1 MKLEGIVSNI
11 RYRNDESGY
20 SVMTLETT
28 DSDITIVGTMPLFN
42 EGDRIEVEGEF
53 IYHDKYGEQ
62 INVRNVRLKKPSD
75 KESIIK
81 YLASGNIRGV
91 GKKTAQAIY
100 DVFCK
105 DSLDILYNDP
115 DKLLKV
121 EGIGKK
127 KLEDI
132 KISAEETRDSRR
144 SLEFLQGLRISY
156 NLAMKI
162 YNKYGENT
170 IDIVKSNPYKLIEDI
185 KGIGFNM
192 ADALARNMQMESNSA
207 FRISAG
213 LRYVIDFE
221 ADFNGHTS
229 LEISY
234 LINEAAKLLKA
245 DKDLI
250 REQIQDDLLS
260 GKLELV
266 EIEEKSYVYSKG
278 LYKAEKSVA
287 MALAKKIKEAYIF
300 DVEIDEDL
308 GGYSEEQK
316 QAIEAAFENM
326 VLVIT
331 GGPGTGKTTIINA
344 ITSILDKN
352 ELTYALAAPTGRAAK
367 RMQEA
372 TDSEANTIHR
382 LVGIRPDMPIA
393 EYNEENPIEKDYII
407 VDEMSMV
414 DIYLM
419 KSLLDAVGESTA
431 LILVGDSD
439 QLPSV
444 GPGNVLSDV
453 LNSSAKSIR
462 LKKIFRQAGQ
472 SNIIV
477 NAHRINEGKYPVLNQ
492 PDKDFFFINAN
503 GDNFNHVL
511 LDLIKDRLPNFYS
524 FDPVRDI
531 EVLALSRKT
540 NWGVDAIN
548 KSIQDAINKEKI
560 ILKVN
565 DRTFKLHDKVM
576 QVRNNYDLKAI
587 NQASNDDGVYN
598 GDIGI
603 ITEIDT
609 NDESLKVEFDDGKI
623 VKYKKEDIKDLDLS
637 YAITV
642 HKSQGSEFK
651 CVIIPMM
658 QVAPMLLTRN
668 LLYTGVT
675 RAKKLVILLG
685 DKRFIKRMVDN
696 NRSNDRNTNLSY
708 WINEM
713 ESILADWLFIFRWK
727 YLYFLSER
735 IHLQVRSL

>member
-1 MKLEGIVSNI
+1 MKLEGIVTNI

-20 SVMTLETT
+20 SVMTLDTA
-28 DSDITIVGTMPLFN
+28 DSDITIVGTMPFFN
-42 EGDRIEVEGEF
+42 EGDRIEVIGDL

-62 INVRNVRLKKPSD
+62 INVKNVRLKKPSD
-75 KESIIK
+75 RESIIK
-81 YLASGNIRGV
+81 YLASGNIKGI
-91 GKKTAQAIY
+91 GKKTAEAIY
-100 DVFCK
+100 DIFGK
-105 DSLDILYNDP
+105 ESLDILYKNP

-127 KLEDI
+127 KLADI
-132 KISAEETRDSRR
+132 KLSAEETRDSRK
-144 SLEFLQGLRISY
+144 SLEFLQSLRISY
-156 NLAMKI
+156 NLSMKI

-185 KGIGFNM
+185 KGIGFSM
-192 ADALARNMQMESNSA
+192 ADNLARNMQMESNSP

-213 LRYVIDFE
+213 LRYVIDYE

-229 LEISY
+229 LEITY
-234 LINEAAKLLKA
+234 LIDEAARLLKA
-245 DKDLI
+245 DTNLI
-250 REQIQDDLLS
+250 SAQIEADLLS

-266 EIEEKSYVYSKG
+266 EIEEKSYVYSKS

-287 MALAKKIKEAYIF
+287 MAIAKKIRDTYEF
-300 DVEIDEDL
+300 DIEINEDL
-308 GGYSEEQK
+308 RIYSKEQRE
-316 QAIEAAFENM
+316 AIKSAFCNM
-326 VLVIT
+326 LLVIT

-344 ITSILDKN
+344 ITTILEKN
-352 ELTYALAAPTGRAAK
+352 NLSYALAAPTGRAAK

-393 EYNEENPIEKDYII
+393 EYNEENPIDKDYII

-414 DIYLM
+414 DIFLM
-419 KSLLDAVGESTA
+419 KSLLDAIGENTA

-444 GPGNVLSDV
+444 GPGNVLSDI
-453 LNSSAKSIR
+453 LNSNAKSIR

-477 NAHRINEGKYPVLNQ
+477 NAHRINEGNYPILNQ
-492 PDKDFFFINAN
+492 PNKDFFFINTTAN
-503 GDNFNHVL
+503 DFNKML
-511 LDLIKDRLPNFYS
+511 LQLIENRLPNFYKL
-524 FDPVRDI
+524 DPIKDI

-540 NWGVDAIN
+540 AWGVDAIN
-548 KSIQDAINKEKI
+548 KSIQEALNKEKLF
-560 ILKVN
+560 LKIN
-565 DRTFKLHDKVM
+565 DRIFKLHDKVM
-576 QVRNNYDLKAI
+576 QVRNNYDLRAQ
-587 NQASNDDGVYN
+587 NHVTNDDGVYN

-603 ITEIDT
+603 ITDIDT
-609 NDESLKVEFDDGKI
+609 DEESLEVQFDDGKI

-668 LLYTGVT
+668 LFYTGVT
-675 RAKKLVILLG
+675 RAKDLVILLG
-685 DKRFIKRMVDN
+685 DKRYIKKMVDN
-696 NRSNDRNTNLSY
+696 NRANVRNSNLTY

-713 ESILADWLFIFRWK
+713 EFILADWLFIFRRK
-727 YLYFLSER
+727 YLQL
-735 IHLQVRSL
+735 LP

>member
-1 MKLEGIVSNI
+1 MKLEGIVTNI

-20 SVMTLETT
+20 SVMTLETP
-28 DSDITIVGTMPLFN
+28 DSDITIVGTMPFFN
-42 EGDRIEVEGEF
+42 EGDRIEVVGDL

-62 INVRNVRLKKPSD
+62 INVKNVRLKKPSD

-81 YLASGNIRGV
+81 YLASGNIKGV
-91 GKKTAQAIY
+91 GKKTAEAIF
-100 DVFCK
+100 DVFGK
-105 DSLDILYNDP
+105 DSLDILYKNP

-127 KLEDI
+127 KLDDI

-144 SLEFLQGLRISY
+144 SLEFLQSLRISY

-185 KGIGFNM
+185 KGIGFSM
-192 ADALARNMQMESNSA
+192 ADSLARNMQMEANSS

-213 LRYVIDFE
+213 LTYVIDYE

-234 LINEAAKLLKA
+234 LIEQAAKLLKA
-245 DKDLI
+245 DKSLI
-250 REQIQDDLLS
+250 AAQIEVDLLS

-266 EIEEKSYVYSKG
+266 EIEDKSYVYSKA

-287 MALAKKIKEAYIF
+287 MALAKKINEPYIF
-300 DVEIDEDL
+300 DVEINEDL
-308 GGYSEEQK
+308 AGYSKEQK
-316 QAIEAAFENM
+316 QAIEAAFSKM
-326 VLVIT
+326 LLVIT

-344 ITSILDKN
+344 IAKILDKN
-352 ELTYALAAPTGRAAK
+352 ELSYALAAPTGRAAK

-372 TDSEANTIHR
+372 TESEANTIHR
-382 LVGIRPDMPIA
+382 LVGIRPDISIA

-407 VDEMSMV
+407 VDEVSMV

-419 KSLLDAVGESTA
+419 KNLLDAIGESTA

-439 QLPSV
+439 QMPSV
-444 GPGNVLSDV
+444 GPGNVLSDI
-453 LNSSAKSIR
+453 LDSPAESIR
-462 LKKIFRQAGQ
+462 LKKIFRQAGE
-472 SNIIV
+472 SNIVV
-477 NAHRINEGKYPVLNQ
+477 NAHRINEGKYPFLNQ
-492 PDKDFFFINAN
+492 PDKDFFFIGTNAN
-503 GDNFNHVL
+503 NFNKAL
-511 LDLIKDRLPNFYS
+511 IDLIKDRLPSFYK
-524 FDPVRDI
+524 FDPIKDI

-540 NWGVDAIN
+540 SWGVDAIN
-548 KSIQDAINKEKI
+548 KSIQKAINNETLF
-560 ILKVN
+560 LKYN
-565 DRTFKLHDKVM
+565 DHIFKLHDKVM

-587 NQASNDDGVYN
+587 NHTVSDDGVYN
-598 GDIGI
+598 GDIGMI
-603 ITEIDT
+603 IDIDT
-609 NDESLKVEFDDGKI
+609 NEESLEVEFDDGKI

-668 LLYTGVT
+668 LLYTGIT

-685 DKRFIKRMVDN
+685 DKAYIKKMVDN
-696 NRSNDRNTNLSY
+696 NRSNDRNSNLSY
-708 WINEM
+708 WIREM
-713 ESILADWLFIFRWK
+713 ESILADWLFIFR
-727 YLYFLSER
+727 
-735 IHLQVRSL
+735 

>member
-1 MKLEGIVSNI
+1 MKLEGIVTNI

-20 SVMTLETT
+20 SVMTLDTT
-28 DSDITIVGTMPLFN
+28 DSDITIVGTMPFFN
-42 EGDRIEVEGEF
+42 EGDRIEVVGDL

-62 INVRNVRLKKPSD
+62 INVKNVRLKKPSD
-75 KESIIK
+75 RESIIK
-81 YLASGNIRGV
+81 YLASGNIKGI
-91 GKKTAQAIY
+91 GKKTAEAIY
-100 DVFCK
+100 DIFGK
-105 DSLDILYNDP
+105 ESLDILYKNP

-127 KLEDI
+127 KLNDI
-132 KISAEETRDSRR
+132 KLSAEETRDSRK
-144 SLEFLQGLRISY
+144 SLEFLQSLRISY
-156 NLAMKI
+156 NLSMKI

-185 KGIGFNM
+185 KGIGFSM
-192 ADALARNMQMESNSA
+192 ADNLARNMQMEANSP

-213 LRYVIDFE
+213 LRYVIDYE

-229 LEISY
+229 LEITY
-234 LINEAAKLLKA
+234 LIDEAARLLKA
-245 DKDLI
+245 DTNLI
-250 REQIQDDLLS
+250 AAQIEADLLS

-266 EIEEKSYVYSKG
+266 EIEEKSYVYSKS
-278 LYKAEKSVA
+278 LYQAEKSVA
-287 MALAKKIKEAYIF
+287 MAMAKKIKGKYEF
-300 DVEIDEDL
+300 DIEINEDL
-308 GGYSEEQK
+308 RIYSKEQK
-316 QAIEAAFENM
+316 QAIKSAFCNM
-326 VLVIT
+326 LLVIT

-344 ITSILDKN
+344 ITTILDKN
-352 ELTYALAAPTGRAAK
+352 ELSYALAAPTGRAAK

-393 EYNEENPIEKDYII
+393 EYNEENPIDKDYII

-414 DIYLM
+414 DIFLM
-419 KSLLDAVGESTA
+419 KSLLDAIGENTA

-444 GPGNVLSDV
+444 GPGNVLSDI
-453 LNSSAKSIR
+453 LNSNAKSIR

-477 NAHRINEGKYPVLNQ
+477 NAHRINEGNYPILNQ
-492 PDKDFFFINAN
+492 PNKDFFFINTSAN
-503 GDNFNHVL
+503 DFNKTL
-511 LDLIKDRLPNFYS
+511 LQLIENRLPNFYKL
-524 FDPVRDI
+524 DPIKDI

-540 NWGVDAIN
+540 AWGVDAIN
-548 KSIQDAINKEKI
+548 KSIQEALNKEKSF
-560 ILKVN
+560 LKIN
-565 DRTFKLHDKVM
+565 DRIFKLHDKVM
-576 QVRNNYDLKAI
+576 QVRNNYDLRAQ
-587 NQASNDDGVYN
+587 NYVTNDDGVYN

-603 ITEIDT
+603 ITNIDT
-609 NDESLKVEFDDGKI
+609 DEESLEVEFDDGKI

-668 LLYTGVT
+668 LFYTGVT
-675 RAKKLVILLG
+675 RAKNLVVLLG
-685 DKRFIKRMVDN
+685 DKRYVKKMVDN
-696 NRSNDRNTNLSY
+696 NRANVRNSNLTY

-713 ESILADWLFIFRWK
+713 ELILADWLFIFRRK
-727 YLYFLSER
+727 YLQL
-735 IHLQVRSL
+735 LP

>member
-1 MKLEGIVSNI
+1 MKLEGVVTNI

-20 SVMTLETT
+20 SVMTLDTT
-28 DSDITIVGTMPLFN
+28 DSDITIVGTMPFFN
-42 EGDRIEVEGEF
+42 EGDRIEVVGDL

-62 INVRNVRLKKPSD
+62 VNVKNVRLKKPSD
-75 KESIIK
+75 RESIIK
-81 YLASGNIRGV
+81 YLASGNIKGI
-91 GKKTAQAIY
+91 GKKTAEAIY
-100 DVFCK
+100 DIFGK
-105 DSLDILYNDP
+105 ESLDILYKNP

-127 KLEDI
+127 KLNDI
-132 KISAEETRDSRR
+132 KLSAEETRDSRK
-144 SLEFLQGLRISY
+144 SLEFLQSLRISY
-156 NLAMKI
+156 NLSMKI

-185 KGIGFNM
+185 KGIGFSM
-192 ADALARNMQMESNSA
+192 ADNLARNMQMEANSP

-213 LRYVIDFE
+213 LRYVIDYE

-229 LEISY
+229 LEITY
-234 LINEAAKLLKA
+234 LIDEAARLLKA
-245 DKDLI
+245 DTNLI
-250 REQIQDDLLS
+250 AAQIEADLLS

-266 EIEEKSYVYSKG
+266 EIEEKSYVYSKS
-278 LYKAEKSVA
+278 LYQAEKSVA
-287 MALAKKIKEAYIF
+287 MAIAKKIKDKYEF
-300 DVEIDEDL
+300 DIEINEDL
-308 GGYSEEQK
+308 RIYSKEQK
-316 QAIEAAFENM
+316 QAIKSAFCNM
-326 VLVIT
+326 LLVIT

-344 ITSILDKN
+344 ITTILDKN
-352 ELTYALAAPTGRAAK
+352 NLSYALAAPTGRAAK

-393 EYNEENPIEKDYII
+393 EYNEENPIDKDYII

-414 DIYLM
+414 DIFLM
-419 KSLLDAVGESTA
+419 KSLLDAIGENTA

-444 GPGNVLSDV
+444 GPGNVLSDI
-453 LNSSAKSIR
+453 LNSNAKSIR

-477 NAHRINEGKYPVLNQ
+477 NAHRINEGNYPILNQ
-492 PDKDFFFINAN
+492 PNKDFFFINSSAN
-503 GDNFNHVL
+503 DFNKML
-511 LDLIKDRLPNFYS
+511 LQLIENRLPNFYKL
-524 FDPVRDI
+524 DPIKDI

-540 NWGVDAIN
+540 AWGVDAIN
-548 KSIQDAINKEKI
+548 KSIQEALNKEKSF
-560 ILKVN
+560 LKIN
-565 DRTFKLHDKVM
+565 DRNFKLHDKVM
-576 QVRNNYDLKAI
+576 QVRNNYDLRAQ
-587 NQASNDDGVYN
+587 NYVTNDDGVYN

-603 ITEIDT
+603 ITKIDT
-609 NDESLKVEFDDGKI
+609 NEESLEVQFDDGKI

-668 LLYTGVT
+668 LFYTGVT
-675 RAKKLVILLG
+675 RAKNLVVLLG
-685 DKRFIKRMVDN
+685 DKRYVKKMVDN
-696 NRSNDRNTNLSY
+696 NRANVRNSNLTY

-713 ESILADWLFIFRWK
+713 ELILAD
-727 YLYFLSER
+727 
-735 IHLQVRSL
+735 

>member
-1 MKLEGIVSNI
+1 MKLEGIVTNI

-20 SVMTLETT
+20 SVMTLDTT
-28 DSDITIVGTMPLFN
+28 DSDITIVGTMPFFN
-42 EGDRIEVEGEF
+42 EGDRIEVVGDL

-62 INVRNVRLKKPSD
+62 INVKNVRLKKPSD
-75 KESIIK
+75 RESIIK
-81 YLASGNIRGV
+81 YLASGNIKGI
-91 GKKTAQAIY
+91 GKKTAEAIY
-100 DVFCK
+100 NIFGK
-105 DSLDILYNDP
+105 ESLDILYKNP

-127 KLEDI
+127 KLADI
-132 KISAEETRDSRR
+132 KLSAEETRDSRK
-144 SLEFLQGLRISY
+144 SLEFLQSLRISY
-156 NLAMKI
+156 NLSMKI

-185 KGIGFNM
+185 KGIGFSM
-192 ADALARNMQMESNSA
+192 ADNLARNMQMEANSP

-213 LRYVIDFE
+213 LRYVIDYE

-229 LEISY
+229 LEITY
-234 LINEAAKLLKA
+234 LIDEAARLLKA
-245 DKDLI
+245 DTNLI
-250 REQIQDDLLS
+250 SAQIEADLLS

-266 EIEEKSYVYSKG
+266 EIEEKSYVYSKS

-287 MALAKKIKEAYIF
+287 MAIAKKIRDTYEFDIEINEDLRIYSKEQKEAIK
-300 DVEIDEDL
+300 
-308 GGYSEEQK
+308 S
-316 QAIEAAFENM
+316 AFCNM
-326 VLVIT
+326 LLVIT

-344 ITSILDKN
+344 ITTILEKN
-352 ELTYALAAPTGRAAK
+352 NLSYALAAPTGRAAK

-393 EYNEENPIEKDYII
+393 EYNEENPIDKDYII

-414 DIYLM
+414 DIFLM
-419 KSLLDAVGESTA
+419 KSLLDAIGENTA

-444 GPGNVLSDV
+444 GPGNVLSDI
-453 LNSSAKSIR
+453 LNSNAKSIR

-477 NAHRINEGKYPVLNQ
+477 NAHRINEGNYPILNQ
-492 PDKDFFFINAN
+492 PNKDFFFINTSAN
-503 GDNFNHVL
+503 DFNKML
-511 LDLIKDRLPNFYS
+511 LQLIENRLPNFYKL
-524 FDPVRDI
+524 DPIKDI

-540 NWGVDAIN
+540 AWGVDAIN
-548 KSIQDAINKEKI
+548 KSIQEALNKEKLF
-560 ILKVN
+560 LKIN
-565 DRTFKLHDKVM
+565 DRIFKLHDKVM
-576 QVRNNYDLKAI
+576 QVRNNYDLRAQ
-587 NQASNDDGVYN
+587 NHVTNDDGVYN

-603 ITEIDT
+603 ITDIDT
-609 NDESLKVEFDDGKI
+609 DEESLEVQFDDGKI

-668 LLYTGVT
+668 LFYTGVT
-675 RAKKLVILLG
+675 RAKDLVILLG
-685 DKRFIKRMVDN
+685 DKRYIKKMVDN
-696 NRSNDRNTNLSY
+696 NRANVRNSNLTY

-713 ESILADWLFIFRWK
+713 EFILAD
-727 YLYFLSER
+727 
-735 IHLQVRSL
+735 

>member
-1 MKLEGIVSNI
+1 MKLEGIVTNI

-20 SVMTLETT
+20 SVMTLDTT
-28 DSDITIVGTMPLFN
+28 DSDITIVGTMPFFN
-42 EGDRIEVEGEF
+42 EGDRIEVVGDL

-62 INVRNVRLKKPSD
+62 INVKNVRLKKPSD
-75 KESIIK
+75 RESIIK
-81 YLASGNIRGV
+81 YLASGNIKGI
-91 GKKTAQAIY
+91 GKKTAEAIY
-100 DVFCK
+100 DIFGK
-105 DSLDILYNDP
+105 ESLDILYKNP

-127 KLEDI
+127 KLNDI
-132 KISAEETRDSRR
+132 KLSAEETRDSRK
-144 SLEFLQGLRISY
+144 SLEFLQSLRISY
-156 NLAMKI
+156 NLSMKI

-185 KGIGFNM
+185 KGIGFSM
-192 ADALARNMQMESNSA
+192 ADNLARNMQMEANSP

-213 LRYVIDFE
+213 LRYVIDYE

-229 LEISY
+229 LEITY
-234 LINEAAKLLKA
+234 LIDEAARLLKA
-245 DKDLI
+245 DTNLI
-250 REQIQDDLLS
+250 AAQIEADLLS

-266 EIEEKSYVYSKG
+266 EIEEKSYVYSKS
-278 LYKAEKSVA
+278 LYQAEKSVA
-287 MALAKKIKEAYIF
+287 MAIAKKIKGKYEF
-300 DVEIDEDL
+300 DIEINEDL
-308 GGYSEEQK
+308 RIYSKEQK
-316 QAIEAAFENM
+316 QAIKSAFCNM
-326 VLVIT
+326 LLVIT

-344 ITSILDKN
+344 ITTILDKN
-352 ELTYALAAPTGRAAK
+352 ELSYALAAPTGRAAK

-393 EYNEENPIEKDYII
+393 EYNEENPIDKDYII

-414 DIYLM
+414 DIFLM
-419 KSLLDAVGESTA
+419 KSLLDAIGENTA

-444 GPGNVLSDV
+444 GPGNVLSDI
-453 LNSSAKSIR
+453 LNSNAKSIR

-477 NAHRINEGKYPVLNQ
+477 NAHRINEGNYPILNQ
-492 PDKDFFFINAN
+492 PNKDFFFINTSAN
-503 GDNFNHVL
+503 DFNKTL
-511 LDLIKDRLPNFYS
+511 LQLIENRLPNFYKL
-524 FDPVRDI
+524 DPIKDI

-540 NWGVDAIN
+540 AWGVDAIN
-548 KSIQDAINKEKI
+548 KSIQEALNKEKSF
-560 ILKVN
+560 LKIN
-565 DRTFKLHDKVM
+565 DRIFKLHDKVM
-576 QVRNNYDLKAI
+576 QVRNNYDLRAQ
-587 NQASNDDGVYN
+587 NYVTNDDGVYN

-603 ITEIDT
+603 ITKIDT
-609 NDESLKVEFDDGKI
+609 NEESLEVQFDDGKI

-668 LLYTGVT
+668 LFYTGVT
-675 RAKKLVILLG
+675 RAKNLVVLLG
-685 DKRFIKRMVDN
+685 DKRYVKKMVDN
-696 NRSNDRNTNLSY
+696 NRANVRNSNLTY

-713 ESILADWLFIFRWK
+713 ELILAD
-727 YLYFLSER
+727 
-735 IHLQVRSL
+735 

>member
-1 MKLEGIVSNI
+1 MKLEGIVTNI

-20 SVMTLETT
+20 SVMTLDTT
-28 DSDITIVGTMPLFN
+28 DSDITIVGTMPFFN
-42 EGDRIEVEGEF
+42 EGDRIEVVGDL

-62 INVRNVRLKKPSD
+62 INVKNVRLKKPSD
-75 KESIIK
+75 RESIIK
-81 YLASGNIRGV
+81 YLASGNIKGI
-91 GKKTAQAIY
+91 GKKTAEAIY
-100 DVFCK
+100 DIFGK
-105 DSLDILYNDP
+105 ESLDILYKNP

-127 KLEDI
+127 KLADI
-132 KISAEETRDSRR
+132 KLSAEETRDSRK
-144 SLEFLQGLRISY
+144 SLEFLQSLRISY
-156 NLAMKI
+156 NLSMKI

-185 KGIGFNM
+185 KGIGFSM
-192 ADALARNMQMESNSA
+192 ADNLARNMQMESNSP
-207 FRISAG
+207 FRISTG
-213 LRYVIDFE
+213 LRYVIDYE

-229 LEISY
+229 LEITY
-234 LINEAAKLLKA
+234 LIDEASRLLKA
-245 DKDLI
+245 DTNLI
-250 REQIQDDLLS
+250 SAQIEADLLS

-266 EIEEKSYVYSKG
+266 EIEEKSYVYSKS

-287 MALAKKIKEAYIF
+287 MAIAKKIRDNYEFEIEINEDLRIYSKEQKEAIK
-300 DVEIDEDL
+300 
-308 GGYSEEQK
+308 S
-316 QAIEAAFENM
+316 AFCNM
-326 VLVIT
+326 LLVIT

-344 ITSILDKN
+344 ITTILEKN
-352 ELTYALAAPTGRAAK
+352 NLSYALAAPTGRAAK

-393 EYNEENPIEKDYII
+393 EYNEENPIDKDYII

-414 DIYLM
+414 DIFLM
-419 KSLLDAVGESTA
+419 KSLLDAISENTA

-444 GPGNVLSDV
+444 GPGNVLSDI
-453 LNSSAKSIR
+453 LNSNAKSIR

-477 NAHRINEGKYPVLNQ
+477 NAHRINEGNYPILNQ
-492 PDKDFFFINAN
+492 PNKDFFFINTSAN
-503 GDNFNHVL
+503 DFNKML
-511 LDLIKDRLPNFYS
+511 LQLIENRLPNFYKL
-524 FDPVRDI
+524 DPIKDI

-540 NWGVDAIN
+540 AWGVDAIN
-548 KSIQDAINKEKI
+548 KSIQEALNKEKSF
-560 ILKVN
+560 LKIN
-565 DRTFKLHDKVM
+565 DRIFKLHDKVM
-576 QVRNNYDLKAI
+576 QVRNNYDLRAQ
-587 NQASNDDGVYN
+587 NYVTNDDGVYN

-603 ITEIDT
+603 ITKIDT
-609 NDESLKVEFDDGKI
+609 NEESLEVQFDDGKI

-651 CVIIPMM
+651 CVIMPMM

-668 LLYTGVT
+668 LFYTGVT
-675 RAKKLVILLG
+675 RAKDLVILLG
-685 DKRFIKRMVDN
+685 DKRYVKKMVDN
-696 NRSNDRNTNLSY
+696 NRANVRNSNLTY

-713 ESILADWLFIFRWK
+713 ELILADWLFIFRRK
-727 YLYFLSER
+727 YLQL
-735 IHLQVRSL
+735 LP

>member
-1 MKLEGIVSNI
+1 MKFEGIVTNI

-20 SVMTLETT
+20 SVMTLDTT
-28 DSDITIVGTMPLFN
+28 DSYITIVGTMPFFN
-42 EGDRIEVEGEF
+42 EGDRIEVVGDL

-62 INVRNVRLKKPSD
+62 INVKNVRLKKPSD
-75 KESIIK
+75 RESIIK
-81 YLASGNIRGV
+81 YLASGNIKGI
-91 GKKTAQAIY
+91 GKKTAEAIY
-100 DVFCK
+100 DIFGK
-105 DSLDILYNDP
+105 ESLDILYKNP

-127 KLEDI
+127 KLADI
-132 KISAEETRDSRR
+132 KLSAEETRDSRK
-144 SLEFLQGLRISY
+144 SLEFLQSLRISY
-156 NLAMKI
+156 NLSMKI

-185 KGIGFNM
+185 KGIGFSM
-192 ADALARNMQMESNSA
+192 ADNLARNMQMESNSP

-213 LRYVIDFE
+213 LRYVIDYE

-229 LEISY
+229 LEITY
-234 LINEAAKLLKA
+234 LIDEASRLLKA
-245 DKDLI
+245 DTNLI
-250 REQIQDDLLS
+250 SAQIEADLLS

-266 EIEEKSYVYSKG
+266 EIEEKSYVYSKS

-287 MALAKKIKEAYIF
+287 MAIAKKIRDNYEFEIEINEDLRIYSKEQKEAIK
-300 DVEIDEDL
+300 
-308 GGYSEEQK
+308 S
-316 QAIEAAFENM
+316 AFCNM
-326 VLVIT
+326 LLVIT

-344 ITSILDKN
+344 ITTILEKN
-352 ELTYALAAPTGRAAK
+352 NLSYALAAPTGRAAK

-393 EYNEENPIEKDYII
+393 EYNEENPIDKDYII

-414 DIYLM
+414 DIFLM
-419 KSLLDAVGESTA
+419 KSLLDAISENTA

-444 GPGNVLSDV
+444 GPGNVLSDI
-453 LNSSAKSIR
+453 LNSNAKSIR

-477 NAHRINEGKYPVLNQ
+477 NAHRINEGNYPILNQ
-492 PDKDFFFINAN
+492 PNKDFFFINTSAN
-503 GDNFNHVL
+503 DFNKML
-511 LDLIKDRLPNFYS
+511 LQLIENRLPNFYKL
-524 FDPVRDI
+524 DPIKDI

-540 NWGVDAIN
+540 AWGVDAIN
-548 KSIQDAINKEKI
+548 KSIQEALNKEKLFI
-560 ILKVN
+560 KTN
-565 DRTFKLHDKVM
+565 DRIYKLHDKVM
-576 QVRNNYDLKAI
+576 QVRNNYDLRAQ
-587 NQASNDDGVYN
+587 NYVTNDDGVYN

-603 ITEIDT
+603 ITNIDT
-609 NDESLKVEFDDGKI
+609 DEESLEVQFDDGKI

-668 LLYTGVT
+668 LFYTGVT
-675 RAKKLVILLG
+675 RAKGLVILLG
-685 DKRFIKRMVDN
+685 DKRYIKKMVDN
-696 NRSNDRNTNLSY
+696 NRANVRNSNLTY

-713 ESILADWLFIFRWK
+713 EFILAD
-727 YLYFLSER
+727 
-735 IHLQVRSL
+735 

>member
-1 MKLEGIVSNI
+1 MKLEGIVTNI

-20 SVMTLETT
+20 SVMTLETP
-28 DSDITIVGTMPLFN
+28 DSDITIVGTMPFFN
-42 EGDRIEVEGEF
+42 EGDRIEVVGDL

-62 INVRNVRLKKPSD
+62 INVKNVRLKKPSD

-81 YLASGNIRGV
+81 YLASGNIKGV
-91 GKKTAQAIY
+91 GKKTAEAIF
-100 DVFCK
+100 DVFGK
-105 DSLDILYNDP
+105 DSLDILYKNP

-127 KLEDI
+127 KLDDI

-144 SLEFLQGLRISY
+144 SLEFLQSLRISY

-185 KGIGFNM
+185 KGIGFSM
-192 ADALARNMQMESNSA
+192 ADSLARNMQMEANSS

-213 LRYVIDFE
+213 LTYVIDYE

-234 LINEAAKLLKA
+234 LIEQAAKLLKA
-245 DKDLI
+245 DKSLI
-250 REQIQDDLLS
+250 AAQIEVDLLS

-266 EIEEKSYVYSKG
+266 EIEDKSYVYSKA

-287 MALAKKIKEAYIF
+287 MALAKKINEPYIF
-300 DVEIDEDL
+300 DVEINEDL
-308 GGYSEEQK
+308 AGYSKEQK
-316 QAIEAAFENM
+316 QAIEAAFSKM
-326 VLVIT
+326 LLVIT

-344 ITSILDKN
+344 IAKILDKN
-352 ELTYALAAPTGRAAK
+352 ELSYALAAPTGRAAK

-372 TDSEANTIHR
+372 TESEANTIHR
-382 LVGIRPDMPIA
+382 LVGIRPDISIA

-407 VDEMSMV
+407 VDEVSMV

-419 KSLLDAVGESTA
+419 KNLLDAIGESTA

-444 GPGNVLSDV
+444 GPGNVLSDI
-453 LNSSAKSIR
+453 LDSPAESIR
-462 LKKIFRQAGQ
+462 LKKIFRQAGE
-472 SNIIV
+472 SNIVV
-477 NAHRINEGKYPVLNQ
+477 NAHRINEGKYPFLNQ
-492 PDKDFFFINAN
+492 PDKDFFFIGTNAN
-503 GDNFNHVL
+503 NFNKAL
-511 LDLIKDRLPNFYS
+511 IDLIKDRLPSFYK
-524 FDPVRDI
+524 FDPIKDI

-540 NWGVDAIN
+540 SWGVDAIN
-548 KSIQDAINKEKI
+548 KSIQKAINNETLF
-560 ILKVN
+560 LKYN
-565 DRTFKLHDKVM
+565 DHIFKLHDKVM

-587 NQASNDDGVYN
+587 NHTVSDDGVYN
-598 GDIGI
+598 GDIGMI
-603 ITEIDT
+603 IDIDT
-609 NDESLKVEFDDGKI
+609 NEESLEVEFDDGKI

-668 LLYTGVT
+668 LLYTGIT
-675 RAKKLVILLG
+675 RANKLVILLG
-685 DKRFIKRMVDN
+685 DKAYIKKMVDN
-696 NRSNDRNTNLSY
+696 NRSNDRNSNLSY
-708 WINEM
+708 WIREM
-713 ESILADWLFIFRWK
+713 ESILADWLFIFR
-727 YLYFLSER
+727 
-735 IHLQVRSL
+735 

>member
-1 MKLEGIVSNI
+1 MKIEGIVSNI

-20 SVMTLETT
+20 SVMTLVTS
-28 DSDITIVGTMPLFN
+28 DSDITIVGTMPFFN
-42 EGDRIEVEGEF
+42 EGDRIEVIGDL

-62 INVRNVRLKKPSD
+62 LNIKNVRLKKPSD
-75 KESIIK
+75 RESIIK
-81 YLASGNIRGV
+81 YLSSGNIRGI
-91 GKKTAQAIY
+91 GKKTAERIY
-100 DVFCK
+100 NVFGK
-105 DSLDILYNDP
+105 DSLDILYNNP
-115 DKLLKV
+115 EKLIEV

-132 KISAEETRDSRR
+132 KLSAEETKDSRK
-144 SLEFLQGLRISY
+144 SLEYLQGLRISY

-192 ADALARNMQMESNSA
+192 ADSLARNMQMESNSP

-213 LRYVIDFE
+213 LRYVIDYE

-229 LEISY
+229 LEADY
-234 LINEAAKLLKA
+234 LIEEAAKLLKA
-245 DKDLI
+245 DKNLI
-250 REQIQDDLLS
+250 AAQIETDLLS

-287 MALAKKIKEAYIF
+287 INLAKKIKEPYIF
-300 DVEIDEDL
+300 DVSIDEDL
-308 GGYSEEQK
+308 TSYSKEQK
-316 QAIEAAFENM
+316 IAIENAFENM
-326 VLVIT
+326 FLVIT

-344 ITSILDKN
+344 ITKILDKN
-352 ELTYALAAPTGRAAK
+352 DMTYALAAPTGRAAK

-372 TDSEANTIHR
+372 TDSDAITIHR
-382 LVGIRPDMPIA
+382 LIGIRPDLTIA

-407 VDEMSMV
+407 VDEVSMV

-419 KSLLDAVGESTA
+419 KSLLDAIGESTS

-444 GPGNVLSDV
+444 GPGNVLSDI
-453 LNSSAKSIR
+453 LNSPAKSIR
-462 LKKIFRQAGQ
+462 LKKIFRQAGE

-477 NAHRINEGKYPVLNQ
+477 NAHRINEGKYPFLNQ
-492 PDKDFFFINAN
+492 PDKDFFFIDTNSFGFQN
-503 GDNFNHVL
+503 TL
-511 LDLIKDRLPNFYS
+511 LDLIANRLPNFYK
-524 FDPVRDI
+524 FDPI
-531 EVLALSRKT
+531 KEIQVLSLSKKT
-540 NWGVDAIN
+540 QWGVDSIN
-548 KSIQDAINKEKI
+548 KAIQEAINKEKNF
-560 ILKVN
+560 LKVN
-565 DRTFKLHDKVM
+565 DKVFKLYDKVM
-576 QVRNNYDLKAI
+576 QIRNNYDLRAQ
-587 NQASNDDGVYN
+587 NYVANDDGVYN

-603 ITEIDT
+603 VIEIES
-609 NDESLKVEFDDGKI
+609 NEESLKVEFDDGKI
-623 VKYKKEDIKDLDLS
+623 VKYKKEDIRDLDLS

-685 DKRFIKRMVDN
+685 DKRYIKKMVDN
-696 NRSNDRNTNLSY
+696 DKANDRNSNLSY
-708 WINEM
+708 WIREM
-713 ESILADWLFIFRWK
+713 ESILAD
-727 YLYFLSER
+727 
-735 IHLQVRSL
+735 

>member
-1 MKLEGIVSNI
+1 MKLEGIVTNI

-20 SVMTLETT
+20 SVMTLDTT
-28 DSDITIVGTMPLFN
+28 DSDITIVGTMPFFN
-42 EGDRIEVEGEF
+42 EGDRIEVVGDL

-62 INVRNVRLKKPSD
+62 INVKNVRLKKPSD
-75 KESIIK
+75 RESIIK
-81 YLASGNIRGV
+81 YLASGNIKGI
-91 GKKTAQAIY
+91 GKKTAEAIY
-100 DVFCK
+100 DIFGK
-105 DSLDILYNDP
+105 ESLDILYKNP

-127 KLEDI
+127 KLADI
-132 KISAEETRDSRR
+132 KLSAEETRDSRK
-144 SLEFLQGLRISY
+144 SLEFLQSLRISY
-156 NLAMKI
+156 NLSMKI

-185 KGIGFNM
+185 KGIGFSM
-192 ADALARNMQMESNSA
+192 ADNLARNMQMESNSP

-213 LRYVIDFE
+213 LRYVIDYE

-229 LEISY
+229 LEITY
-234 LINEAAKLLKA
+234 LIDEASRLLKA
-245 DKDLI
+245 DTNLI
-250 REQIQDDLLS
+250 SAQIEADLLS

-266 EIEEKSYVYSKG
+266 EIEEKSYVYSKS

-287 MALAKKIKEAYIF
+287 MAIAKKIRDNYEFEIEINEDLRIYSKEQKEAIK
-300 DVEIDEDL
+300 
-308 GGYSEEQK
+308 S
-316 QAIEAAFENM
+316 AFCNM
-326 VLVIT
+326 LLVIT

-344 ITSILDKN
+344 ITTILEKN
-352 ELTYALAAPTGRAAK
+352 NLSYALAAPTGRAAK

-393 EYNEENPIEKDYII
+393 EYNEENPIDKDYII

-414 DIYLM
+414 DIFLM
-419 KSLLDAVGESTA
+419 KSLLDAISENTA

-444 GPGNVLSDV
+444 GPGNVLSDI
-453 LNSSAKSIR
+453 LNSNAKSIR

-477 NAHRINEGKYPVLNQ
+477 NAHRINEGNYPILNQ
-492 PDKDFFFINAN
+492 PNKDFFFINTSAN
-503 GDNFNHVL
+503 DFNKML
-511 LDLIKDRLPNFYS
+511 LQLIENRLPNFYKL
-524 FDPVRDI
+524 DPIKDI

-540 NWGVDAIN
+540 AWGVDAIN
-548 KSIQDAINKEKI
+548 KSIQEALNKEKLF
-560 ILKVN
+560 LKIN
-565 DRTFKLHDKVM
+565 DRIFKLHDKVM
-576 QVRNNYDLKAI
+576 QVRNNYDLRAQ
-587 NQASNDDGVYN
+587 NHVTNDDGVYN

-603 ITEIDT
+603 ITKIDT
-609 NDESLKVEFDDGKI
+609 NEESLEVQFDDGKI

-668 LLYTGVT
+668 LFYTGVT
-675 RAKKLVILLG
+675 RAKNLVVLLG
-685 DKRFIKRMVDN
+685 DKRYVKKMVDN
-696 NRSNDRNTNLSY
+696 NRANVRNSNLTY

-713 ESILADWLFIFRWK
+713 ELILAD
-727 YLYFLSER
+727 
-735 IHLQVRSL
+735 

>member
-1 MKLEGIVSNI
+1 MKLEGIVTNI

-20 SVMTLETT
+20 SVMTLDTT
-28 DSDITIVGTMPLFN
+28 DSDITIVGTMPFFN
-42 EGDRIEVEGEF
+42 EGDRIEVVGDL

-62 INVRNVRLKKPSD
+62 VNVKNVRLKKPSD
-75 KESIIK
+75 RESIIK
-81 YLASGNIRGV
+81 YLASGNIKGI
-91 GKKTAQAIY
+91 GKKTAEAIY
-100 DVFCK
+100 DIFGK
-105 DSLDILYNDP
+105 ESLDILYKNP

-127 KLEDI
+127 KLNDI
-132 KISAEETRDSRR
+132 KLSAEETRDSRK
-144 SLEFLQGLRISY
+144 SLEFLQSLRISY
-156 NLAMKI
+156 NLSMKI

-185 KGIGFNM
+185 KGIGFSM
-192 ADALARNMQMESNSA
+192 ADNLARNMQMEANSP

-213 LRYVIDFE
+213 LRYVIDYE

-229 LEISY
+229 LEITY
-234 LINEAAKLLKA
+234 LIDEAARLLKA
-245 DKDLI
+245 DTNLI
-250 REQIQDDLLS
+250 AAQIEADLLS

-266 EIEEKSYVYSKG
+266 EIEEKSYVYSKS
-278 LYKAEKSVA
+278 LYQAEKSVA
-287 MALAKKIKEAYIF
+287 MAIAKKIKDKYEF
-300 DVEIDEDL
+300 DIEINEDL
-308 GGYSEEQK
+308 RIYSKEQK
-316 QAIEAAFENM
+316 QAIKSAFCNM
-326 VLVIT
+326 LLVIT

-344 ITSILDKN
+344 ITTILDKN
-352 ELTYALAAPTGRAAK
+352 ELSYALAAPTGRAAK

-393 EYNEENPIEKDYII
+393 EYNEENPIDKDYII

-414 DIYLM
+414 DIFLM
-419 KSLLDAVGESTA
+419 KSLLDAIGENTA

-444 GPGNVLSDV
+444 GPGNVLSDI
-453 LNSSAKSIR
+453 LNSNAKSIR

-477 NAHRINEGKYPVLNQ
+477 NAHRINEGNYPILNQ
-492 PDKDFFFINAN
+492 PNKDFFFINTSAN
-503 GDNFNHVL
+503 DFNKTL
-511 LDLIKDRLPNFYS
+511 LQLIENRLPNFYKL
-524 FDPVRDI
+524 DPIKDI

-540 NWGVDAIN
+540 AWGVDAIN
-548 KSIQDAINKEKI
+548 KSIQEALNKEKSF
-560 ILKVN
+560 LKIN
-565 DRTFKLHDKVM
+565 DRIFKLHDKVM
-576 QVRNNYDLKAI
+576 QVRNNYDLRAQ
-587 NQASNDDGVYN
+587 NYVTNDDGVYN

-603 ITEIDT
+603 ITKIDT
-609 NDESLKVEFDDGKI
+609 NEESLEVEFDDGKI

-668 LLYTGVT
+668 LFYTGVT
-675 RAKKLVILLG
+675 RAKNLVVLLG
-685 DKRFIKRMVDN
+685 DKCYVKKMVDN
-696 NRSNDRNTNLSY
+696 NRANVRNSNLTY

-713 ESILADWLFIFRWK
+713 ELILADWLFIFRRK
-727 YLYFLSER
+727 YLQFLP
-735 IHLQVRSL
+735 

>member
-1 MKLEGIVSNI
+1 MKLEGIVTNI

-20 SVMTLETT
+20 SVMTLDTT
-28 DSDITIVGTMPLFN
+28 DSDITIVGTMPFFN
-42 EGDRIEVEGEF
+42 EGDRIEVVGDL

-62 INVRNVRLKKPSD
+62 INVKNVRLKKPSD
-75 KESIIK
+75 RESIIK
-81 YLASGNIRGV
+81 YLASGNIKGI
-91 GKKTAQAIY
+91 GKKTAEAIY
-100 DVFCK
+100 DIFGK
-105 DSLDILYNDP
+105 ESLDILYKNP

-127 KLEDI
+127 KLADI
-132 KISAEETRDSRR
+132 KLSAEETRDSRK
-144 SLEFLQGLRISY
+144 SLEFLQSLRISY
-156 NLAMKI
+156 NLSMKI

-185 KGIGFNM
+185 KGIGFSM
-192 ADALARNMQMESNSA
+192 ADNLARNMQMESNSP

-213 LRYVIDFE
+213 LRYVIDYE

-229 LEISY
+229 LEITY
-234 LINEAAKLLKA
+234 LIDEASSLLKA
-245 DKDLI
+245 DTNLI
-250 REQIQDDLLS
+250 SAQIEADLLS

-266 EIEEKSYVYSKG
+266 EIEEKSYVYSKS

-287 MALAKKIKEAYIF
+287 MAIAKKIKDTYEF
-300 DVEIDEDL
+300 DIEINEDL
-308 GGYSEEQK
+308 RIYSKEQK
-316 QAIEAAFENM
+316 EAIKSAFCNM
-326 VLVIT
+326 LLVIT

-344 ITSILDKN
+344 ITTILEKN
-352 ELTYALAAPTGRAAK
+352 NLSYALAAPTGRAAK

-393 EYNEENPIEKDYII
+393 EYNEENPIDKDYII

-414 DIYLM
+414 DIFLM
-419 KSLLDAVGESTA
+419 KSLLDAISENTA

-444 GPGNVLSDV
+444 GPGNVLSDI
-453 LNSSAKSIR
+453 LNSNAKSIR

-477 NAHRINEGKYPVLNQ
+477 NAHRINEGNYPILNQ
-492 PDKDFFFINAN
+492 PNKDFFFINTSAN
-503 GDNFNHVL
+503 NFNKML
-511 LDLIKDRLPNFYS
+511 LQLIENRLPNFYKL
-524 FDPVRDI
+524 DPIKDI

-540 NWGVDAIN
+540 AWGVDAIN
-548 KSIQDAINKEKI
+548 KSIQEALNKEKLF
-560 ILKVN
+560 LKIN
-565 DRTFKLHDKVM
+565 DRIFKLHDKVM
-576 QVRNNYDLKAI
+576 QVRNNYDLRAQ
-587 NQASNDDGVYN
+587 NHVTNDDGVYN

-603 ITEIDT
+603 ITNIDT
-609 NDESLKVEFDDGKI
+609 DEESLEVQFDDGKI

-668 LLYTGVT
+668 LFYTGVT
-675 RAKKLVILLG
+675 RAEDLVILLG
-685 DKRFIKRMVDN
+685 DKRYIKKMVDN
-696 NRSNDRNTNLSY
+696 NRANVRNSNLTY

-713 ESILADWLFIFRWK
+713 EFILADWLFIFRRK
-727 YLYFLSER
+727 YLQL
-735 IHLQVRSL
+735 LP

>member
-1 MKLEGIVSNI
+1 MKLEGIVTNI

-20 SVMTLETT
+20 SVMTLDTT
-28 DSDITIVGTMPLFN
+28 DSDITIVGTMPFFN
-42 EGDRIEVEGEF
+42 EGDRIEVIGDL

-62 INVRNVRLKKPSD
+62 INVKNVRLKKPSD
-75 KESIIK
+75 RESIIK
-81 YLASGNIRGV
+81 YLASGNIKGI
-91 GKKTAQAIY
+91 GKKTAEAIY
-100 DVFCK
+100 DIFGK
-105 DSLDILYNDP
+105 ESLDILYKNP

-127 KLEDI
+127 KLADI
-132 KISAEETRDSRR
+132 KLSAEETRDSRK
-144 SLEFLQGLRISY
+144 SLEFLQSLRISY
-156 NLAMKI
+156 NLSMKI

-185 KGIGFNM
+185 KGIGFSM
-192 ADALARNMQMESNSA
+192 ADNLARNMQMEANSP

-213 LRYVIDFE
+213 LRYVIDYE

-229 LEISY
+229 LEITY
-234 LINEAAKLLKA
+234 LIDEAARLLKA
-245 DKDLI
+245 DTNLI
-250 REQIQDDLLS
+250 SAQIEADLLS

-266 EIEEKSYVYSKG
+266 EIEEKSYVYSKS

-287 MALAKKIKEAYIF
+287 MAIAKKIKDTYEF
-300 DVEIDEDL
+300 DIEINEDL
-308 GGYSEEQK
+308 RIYSKEQK
-316 QAIEAAFENM
+316 EAIKSAFCNM
-326 VLVIT
+326 LLVIT
-331 GGPGTGKTTIINA
+331 GGPGTGKTTVINA
-344 ITSILDKN
+344 ITTILDKN
-352 ELTYALAAPTGRAAK
+352 ELSYALAAPTGRAAK
-367 RMQEA
+367 RMQAA

-393 EYNEENPIEKDYII
+393 EYNEENPIDKDYII

-414 DIYLM
+414 DIFLM
-419 KSLLDAVGESTA
+419 KSLLDAIGENTA

-444 GPGNVLSDV
+444 GPGNVLSDI
-453 LNSSAKSIR
+453 LNSNAKSIR

-477 NAHRINEGKYPVLNQ
+477 NAHRINEGNYPILNQ
-492 PDKDFFFINAN
+492 PNKDFFFINTSAN
-503 GDNFNHVL
+503 DFNKML
-511 LDLIKDRLPNFYS
+511 LQLIENRLPNFYKL
-524 FDPVRDI
+524 DPIKDI

-540 NWGVDAIN
+540 AWGVDAIN
-548 KSIQDAINKEKI
+548 KSIQEALNKEKLF
-560 ILKVN
+560 LKIN
-565 DRTFKLHDKVM
+565 DRIFKLHDKVM
-576 QVRNNYDLKAI
+576 QVRNNYDLRAQ
-587 NQASNDDGVYN
+587 NHVTNDDGVYN

-603 ITEIDT
+603 ITDIDT
-609 NDESLKVEFDDGKI
+609 DEEILEVQFDDGKI

-668 LLYTGVT
+668 LFYTGVT
-675 RAKKLVILLG
+675 RAKDLVILLG
-685 DKRFIKRMVDN
+685 DKRYIKKMVDN
-696 NRSNDRNTNLSY
+696 NRANVRNSNLTY

-713 ESILADWLFIFRWK
+713 EFILAD
-727 YLYFLSER
+727 
-735 IHLQVRSL
+735 

>member
-1 MKLEGIVSNI
+1 MKLEGIVTNI

-20 SVMTLETT
+20 SVMMLETP
-28 DSDITIVGTMPLFN
+28 DSDITIVGTMPFFN
-42 EGDRIEVEGEF
+42 EGDRIEVVGDL

-62 INVRNVRLKKPSD
+62 INVKNVRLKKPSD

-81 YLASGNIRGV
+81 YLASGNIKGV
-91 GKKTAQAIY
+91 GKKTAEAIF
-100 DVFCK
+100 DVFGK
-105 DSLDILYNDP
+105 DSLDILYKNP

-127 KLEDI
+127 KLDDI

-144 SLEFLQGLRISY
+144 SLEFLQSLRISY

-185 KGIGFNM
+185 KGIGFSM
-192 ADALARNMQMESNSA
+192 ADSLARNMQMEANSS

-213 LRYVIDFE
+213 LTYVIDYE

-234 LINEAAKLLKA
+234 LIEQAAKLLKA
-245 DKDLI
+245 DKSLI
-250 REQIQDDLLS
+250 AAQIEVDLLS

-266 EIEEKSYVYSKG
+266 EIEDKSYVYSKA

-287 MALAKKIKEAYIF
+287 MALAKKINEPYIF
-300 DVEIDEDL
+300 DVEINEDL
-308 GGYSEEQK
+308 AGYSKEQK
-316 QAIEAAFENM
+316 QAIEAAFSKM
-326 VLVIT
+326 LLVIT

-344 ITSILDKN
+344 IAKILDKN
-352 ELTYALAAPTGRAAK
+352 ELSYALAAPTGRATK

-372 TDSEANTIHR
+372 TESEANTIHR
-382 LVGIRPDMPIA
+382 LVGIRPDISIA

-407 VDEMSMV
+407 VDEVSMV

-419 KSLLDAVGESTA
+419 KNLLNAIGESTA

-444 GPGNVLSDV
+444 GPGNVLSDI
-453 LNSSAKSIR
+453 LDSPAESIR
-462 LKKIFRQAGQ
+462 LKKIFRQAGE
-472 SNIIV
+472 SNIVV
-477 NAHRINEGKYPVLNQ
+477 NAHRINEGKYPFLNQ
-492 PDKDFFFINAN
+492 PDKDFFFIGTNAN
-503 GDNFNHVL
+503 NFNKAL
-511 LDLIKDRLPNFYS
+511 IDLIKDRLPSFYK
-524 FDPVRDI
+524 FDPIKDI

-540 NWGVDAIN
+540 SWGVDAIN
-548 KSIQDAINKEKI
+548 KSIQKAINNETLF
-560 ILKVN
+560 LKYN
-565 DRTFKLHDKVM
+565 DHIFKLHDKVM

-587 NQASNDDGVYN
+587 NHTVSDDGVYN
-598 GDIGI
+598 GDIGMI
-603 ITEIDT
+603 IDIDT
-609 NDESLKVEFDDGKI
+609 NEESLEVEFDDGKI

-668 LLYTGVT
+668 LLYTGIT

-685 DKRFIKRMVDN
+685 DKAYIKKMVDN
-696 NRSNDRNTNLSY
+696 NRSNDRNSNLSY
-708 WINEM
+708 WIREM
-713 ESILADWLFIFRWK
+713 ESILAD
-727 YLYFLSER
+727 
-735 IHLQVRSL
+735 

>member
-1 MKLEGIVSNI
+1 MKIEGIVSNI

-20 SVMTLETT
+20 SVMTLVTS
-28 DSDITIVGTMPLFN
+28 DSDITIVGTMPFFN
-42 EGDRIEVEGEF
+42 EGDRIEVIGDL

-62 INVRNVRLKKPSD
+62 LNIKNVRLKKPSD
-75 KESIIK
+75 RESIIK
-81 YLASGNIRGV
+81 YLSSGNIRGI
-91 GKKTAQAIY
+91 GKKTAERIY
-100 DVFCK
+100 NVFGK
-105 DSLDILYNDP
+105 DSLDILYNNP
-115 DKLLKV
+115 EKLIEV

-132 KISAEETRDSRR
+132 KLSAEETKDSRK
-144 SLEFLQGLRISY
+144 SLEYLQGLRISY

-192 ADALARNMQMESNSA
+192 ADSLARNMQMESNSP

-213 LRYVIDFE
+213 LRYVIDYE

-229 LEISY
+229 LEADY
-234 LINEAAKLLKA
+234 LIEEAAKLLKA
-245 DKDLI
+245 DKNLI
-250 REQIQDDLLS
+250 AAQIETDLLS

-266 EIEEKSYVYSKG
+266 EIKEKSYVYSKG

-287 MALAKKIKEAYIF
+287 INLAKKIKEPYIF
-300 DVEIDEDL
+300 DVSIDEDL
-308 GGYSEEQK
+308 TSYSKEQK
-316 QAIEAAFENM
+316 IAIENAFENM
-326 VLVIT
+326 FLVIT

-344 ITSILDKN
+344 ITKILDKN
-352 ELTYALAAPTGRAAK
+352 DMTYALAAPTGRAAK

-372 TDSEANTIHR
+372 TDSDAITIHR
-382 LVGIRPDMPIA
+382 LIGIRPDLTIA

-407 VDEMSMV
+407 VDEVSMV

-419 KSLLDAVGESTA
+419 KSLLDAIGDSTS

-444 GPGNVLSDV
+444 GPGNVLSDI
-453 LNSSAKSIR
+453 LNSPAKSIR
-462 LKKIFRQAGQ
+462 LKKIFRQAGE

-477 NAHRINEGKYPVLNQ
+477 NAHRINEGKYPFLNQ
-492 PDKDFFFINAN
+492 PDKDFFFIDTNSFGFQN
-503 GDNFNHVL
+503 TL
-511 LDLIKDRLPNFYS
+511 LDLIANRLPNFYK
-524 FDPVRDI
+524 FDPIKDI
-531 EVLALSRKT
+531 QVLSLSKKT
-540 NWGVDAIN
+540 QWGVDSIN
-548 KSIQDAINKEKI
+548 KAIQEVINKEKNF
-560 ILKVN
+560 LKVN
-565 DRTFKLHDKVM
+565 DRVFKLYDKVM
-576 QVRNNYDLKAI
+576 QIRNNYDLRAQ
-587 NQASNDDGVYN
+587 NYMANDDGVYN

-603 ITEIDT
+603 IIEIDS
-609 NDESLKVEFDDGKI
+609 NEESLKVEFDDGKI
-623 VKYKKEDIKDLDLS
+623 VKYKKEDIRDLDLS

-685 DKRFIKRMVDN
+685 DKRYIKKMVDN
-696 NRSNDRNTNLSY
+696 DKANDRNSNLSY
-708 WINEM
+708 WIREM
-713 ESILADWLFIFRWK
+713 ESILAD
-727 YLYFLSER
+727 
-735 IHLQVRSL
+735 

>member
-1 MKLEGIVSNI
+1 MKLEGIVTNI

-20 SVMTLETT
+20 SVMTLETP
-28 DSDITIVGTMPLFN
+28 DSDITIVGTMPFFN
-42 EGDRIEVEGEF
+42 EGDRIEVVGDL

-62 INVRNVRLKKPSD
+62 INVKNVRLKKPSD

-81 YLASGNIRGV
+81 YLASGNIKGV
-91 GKKTAQAIY
+91 GKKTAEAIF
-100 DVFCK
+100 DVFGK
-105 DSLDILYNDP
+105 DSLDILYKNP

-127 KLEDI
+127 KLDDI

-144 SLEFLQGLRISY
+144 SLEFLQSLRISY

-185 KGIGFNM
+185 KGIGFSM
-192 ADALARNMQMESNSA
+192 ADSLARNMQMEANSS

-213 LRYVIDFE
+213 LTYVIDYE

-234 LINEAAKLLKA
+234 LIEQAAKLLKA
-245 DKDLI
+245 DKSLI
-250 REQIQDDLLS
+250 AAQIEVDLLS

-266 EIEEKSYVYSKG
+266 EIEDKSYVYSKA

-287 MALAKKIKEAYIF
+287 MALAKKINEPYIF
-300 DVEIDEDL
+300 DVEINEDL
-308 GGYSEEQK
+308 AGYSKEQK
-316 QAIEAAFENM
+316 QAIEAAFSKM
-326 VLVIT
+326 LLVIT

-344 ITSILDKN
+344 IAKILDKN
-352 ELTYALAAPTGRAAK
+352 ELSYALAAPTGRAAK

-372 TDSEANTIHR
+372 TESEANTIHR
-382 LVGIRPDMPIA
+382 LVGIRPDISIA

-407 VDEMSMV
+407 VDEVSMV

-419 KSLLDAVGESTA
+419 KNLLDAIGESTA

-444 GPGNVLSDV
+444 GPGNVLSDI
-453 LNSSAKSIR
+453 LDSPAESIR
-462 LKKIFRQAGQ
+462 LKKIFRQAGE
-472 SNIIV
+472 SNIVV
-477 NAHRINEGKYPVLNQ
+477 NAHRINEGKYPFLNQ
-492 PDKDFFFINAN
+492 PDKDFFFIGTNAN
-503 GDNFNHVL
+503 NFNKAL
-511 LDLIKDRLPNFYS
+511 IDLIKDRLPSFYK
-524 FDPVRDI
+524 FDPIKDI

-540 NWGVDAIN
+540 SWGVDAIN
-548 KSIQDAINKEKI
+548 KSIQKAINNETLF
-560 ILKVN
+560 LKYN
-565 DRTFKLHDKVM
+565 DHIFKLHDKVM

-587 NQASNDDGVYN
+587 NHTVSDDGVYN
-598 GDIGI
+598 GDIGMI
-603 ITEIDT
+603 IDIDT
-609 NDESLKVEFDDGKI
+609 NEESLEVEFDDGKI

-668 LLYTGVT
+668 LLYTGIT

-685 DKRFIKRMVDN
+685 DKAYIKKMVDN
-696 NRSNDRNTNLSY
+696 NRSNDRNSNLSY
-708 WINEM
+708 WIREM
-713 ESILADWLFIFRWK
+713 ESILAD
-727 YLYFLSER
+727 
-735 IHLQVRSL
+735 

>member
-1 MKLEGIVSNI
+1 MKIEGIVSNI

-20 SVMTLETT
+20 SVMTLVTS
-28 DSDITIVGTMPLFN
+28 DSDITIVGTMPFFN
-42 EGDRIEVEGEF
+42 EGDRIEVIGDL

-62 INVRNVRLKKPSD
+62 LNIKNVRLKKPSD
-75 KESIIK
+75 RESIIK
-81 YLASGNIRGV
+81 YLSSGNIRGI
-91 GKKTAQAIY
+91 GKKTAERIHN
-100 DVFCK
+100 VFGK
-105 DSLDILYNDP
+105 DSLDILYNNP
-115 DKLLKV
+115 EKLIEV

-132 KISAEETRDSRR
+132 KLSAEETKDSRK
-144 SLEFLQGLRISY
+144 SLEYLQGLRISY

-192 ADALARNMQMESNSA
+192 ADSLARNMQMESNSP

-213 LRYVIDFE
+213 LRYVIDYE

-229 LEISY
+229 LEADY
-234 LINEAAKLLKA
+234 LIEEAAKLLKA
-245 DKDLI
+245 DKNLI
-250 REQIQDDLLS
+250 AAQIETDLLS

-266 EIEEKSYVYSKG
+266 EIKEKSYVYSKG

-287 MALAKKIKEAYIF
+287 INLAKKIKEPYIF
-300 DVEIDEDL
+300 DVSIDEDL
-308 GGYSEEQK
+308 TSYSKEQK
-316 QAIEAAFENM
+316 IAIENAFENM
-326 VLVIT
+326 FLVIT

-344 ITSILDKN
+344 ITKILDKN
-352 ELTYALAAPTGRAAK
+352 DMTYALAAPTGRAAK

-372 TDSEANTIHR
+372 TDSDAITIHR
-382 LVGIRPDMPIA
+382 LIGIRPDLTIA

-407 VDEMSMV
+407 VDEVSMV

-419 KSLLDAVGESTA
+419 KSLLDAIGESTS

-444 GPGNVLSDV
+444 GPGNVLSDI
-453 LNSSAKSIR
+453 LNSPAKSIR
-462 LKKIFRQAGQ
+462 LKKIFRQAGE

-477 NAHRINEGKYPVLNQ
+477 NAHRINEGKYPFLNQ
-492 PDKDFFFINAN
+492 PDKDFFFIDTNSFGFQN
-503 GDNFNHVL
+503 TL
-511 LDLIKDRLPNFYS
+511 LDLIANRLPNFYK
-524 FDPVRDI
+524 FDPIKDI
-531 EVLALSRKT
+531 QVLSLSKKT
-540 NWGVDAIN
+540 QWGVDSIN
-548 KSIQDAINKEKI
+548 KAIQEVINKEKNF
-560 ILKVN
+560 LKVN
-565 DRTFKLHDKVM
+565 DRVFKLYDKVM
-576 QVRNNYDLKAI
+576 QIRNNYDLRAQ
-587 NQASNDDGVYN
+587 NYMANDDGVYN

-603 ITEIDT
+603 IIEIDS
-609 NDESLKVEFDDGKI
+609 NEESLKVEFDDGKI
-623 VKYKKEDIKDLDLS
+623 VKYKKEDIRDLDLS

-685 DKRFIKRMVDN
+685 DKRYIKKMVDN
-696 NRSNDRNTNLSY
+696 NKANDRNSNLSY
-708 WINEM
+708 WIREM
-713 ESILADWLFIFRWK
+713 ESILAD
-727 YLYFLSER
+727 
-735 IHLQVRSL
+735 

>member
-1 MKLEGIVSNI
+1 MKLEGIVTNI

-20 SVMTLETT
+20 SVMTLDTT
-28 DSDITIVGTMPLFN
+28 DSDITIVGTMPFFN
-42 EGDRIEVEGEF
+42 EGDRIEVVGDL

-62 INVRNVRLKKPSD
+62 VNVKNVRLKKLSD
-75 KESIIK
+75 RESIIK
-81 YLASGNIRGV
+81 YLASGNIKGI
-91 GKKTAQAIY
+91 GKKTAEAIY
-100 DVFCK
+100 DIFGK
-105 DSLDILYNDP
+105 ESLDILYKNP

-127 KLEDI
+127 KLNDI
-132 KISAEETRDSRR
+132 KLSAEETRDSRK
-144 SLEFLQGLRISY
+144 SLEFLQSLRISY
-156 NLAMKI
+156 NLSMKI

-185 KGIGFNM
+185 KGIGFSM
-192 ADALARNMQMESNSA
+192 ADNLARNMQMEANSP

-213 LRYVIDFE
+213 LRYVIDYE

-229 LEISY
+229 LEITY
-234 LINEAAKLLKA
+234 LIDEAARLLKA
-245 DKDLI
+245 DTNLI
-250 REQIQDDLLS
+250 AAQIEADLLS

-266 EIEEKSYVYSKG
+266 EIEEKSYVYSKS
-278 LYKAEKSVA
+278 LYQAEKSVA
-287 MALAKKIKEAYIF
+287 MAIAKKIKDNYEF
-300 DVEIDEDL
+300 DIEINEDL
-308 GGYSEEQK
+308 KIYSKEQK
-316 QAIEAAFENM
+316 QAIKYAFCNM
-326 VLVIT
+326 LLVIT

-344 ITSILDKN
+344 ITTILDKN
-352 ELTYALAAPTGRAAK
+352 ELSYALAAPTGRAAK

-393 EYNEENPIEKDYII
+393 EYNEENPIDKDYII

-414 DIYLM
+414 DIFLM
-419 KSLLDAVGESTA
+419 KSLLDAIGENTA

-444 GPGNVLSDV
+444 GPGNVLSDI
-453 LNSSAKSIR
+453 LNSNAKSIR

-477 NAHRINEGKYPVLNQ
+477 NAHRINEGNYPILNQ
-492 PDKDFFFINAN
+492 PNKDFFFINSSAN
-503 GDNFNHVL
+503 DFNKML
-511 LDLIKDRLPNFYS
+511 LQLIENRLPNFYKL
-524 FDPVRDI
+524 DPIKDI

-540 NWGVDAIN
+540 AWGVDAIN
-548 KSIQDAINKEKI
+548 KSIQEALNKEKSF
-560 ILKVN
+560 LKIN
-565 DRTFKLHDKVM
+565 DRIFKIHDKVM
-576 QVRNNYDLKAI
+576 QVRNNYDLRAQ
-587 NQASNDDGVYN
+587 NYVTNDDGVYN

-603 ITEIDT
+603 ITKIDT
-609 NDESLKVEFDDGKI
+609 NEESLEVQFDDGKI

-668 LLYTGVT
+668 LFYTGVT
-675 RAKKLVILLG
+675 RAKNLVVLLG
-685 DKRFIKRMVDN
+685 DKRYVKKMVDN
-696 NRSNDRNTNLSY
+696 NRANVRNSNLTY

-713 ESILADWLFIFRWK
+713 ELILAD
-727 YLYFLSER
+727 
-735 IHLQVRSL
+735 

>member
-1 MKLEGIVSNI
+1 MKLEGIVTNI

-20 SVMTLETT
+20 SVMTLDTT
-28 DSDITIVGTMPLFN
+28 DSDITIVGTMPFFN
-42 EGDRIEVEGEF
+42 EGDRIEVVGDL

-62 INVRNVRLKKPSD
+62 INVKNVRLKKPSD
-75 KESIIK
+75 RESIIK
-81 YLASGNIRGV
+81 YLASGNIKGI
-91 GKKTAQAIY
+91 GKKTAEAIY
-100 DVFCK
+100 DIFGK
-105 DSLDILYNDP
+105 ESLDILYKNP

-127 KLEDI
+127 KLADI
-132 KISAEETRDSRR
+132 KLSAEETRDSRK
-144 SLEFLQGLRISY
+144 SLEFLQSLRISY
-156 NLAMKI
+156 NLSMKI

-185 KGIGFNM
+185 KGIGFSM
-192 ADALARNMQMESNSA
+192 ADNLARNMQMESNSP

-213 LRYVIDFE
+213 LRYVIDYE

-229 LEISY
+229 LEITY
-234 LINEAAKLLKA
+234 LIDEASRLLKA
-245 DKDLI
+245 DTNLI
-250 REQIQDDLLS
+250 SAQIEADLLS

-266 EIEEKSYVYSKG
+266 EIEEKSYVYSKS

-287 MALAKKIKEAYIF
+287 MAIAKKIRDNYEFEIEINEDLRIYSKEQKEAIK
-300 DVEIDEDL
+300 
-308 GGYSEEQK
+308 S
-316 QAIEAAFENM
+316 AFCNM
-326 VLVIT
+326 LLVIT

-344 ITSILDKN
+344 ITTILEKN
-352 ELTYALAAPTGRAAK
+352 NLSYALAAPTGRAAK

-393 EYNEENPIEKDYII
+393 EYNEENPIDKDYII

-414 DIYLM
+414 DIFLM
-419 KSLLDAVGESTA
+419 KSLLDAVSENTA

-444 GPGNVLSDV
+444 GPGNVLSDI
-453 LNSSAKSIR
+453 LNSNAKSIR

-477 NAHRINEGKYPVLNQ
+477 NAHRINEGNYPILNQ
-492 PDKDFFFINAN
+492 PNKDFFFINTSAN
-503 GDNFNHVL
+503 DFNKML
-511 LDLIKDRLPNFYS
+511 LQLIENRLPNFYKL
-524 FDPVRDI
+524 DPIKDI

-540 NWGVDAIN
+540 AWGVDAIN
-548 KSIQDAINKEKI
+548 KSVQEALNKEKLF
-560 ILKVN
+560 LKIN
-565 DRTFKLHDKVM
+565 DRIFKLHDKVM
-576 QVRNNYDLKAI
+576 QVRNNYDLRAQ
-587 NQASNDDGVYN
+587 NHVTNDDGVYN

-603 ITEIDT
+603 ITNIDT
-609 NDESLKVEFDDGKI
+609 DEESLEVQFDDGKI

-668 LLYTGVT
+668 LFYTGVT
-675 RAKKLVILLG
+675 RAKDLVILLG
-685 DKRFIKRMVDN
+685 DKRYIKKMVDN
-696 NRSNDRNTNLSY
+696 NRANVRNSNLTY

-713 ESILADWLFIFRWK
+713 EFILADWLFIFRRK
-727 YLYFLSER
+727 YLQL
-735 IHLQVRSL
+735 LP

>member
-1 MKLEGIVSNI
+1 MKLEGIVTNI

-20 SVMTLETT
+20 SVMTLDTT
-28 DSDITIVGTMPLFN
+28 DSDITIVGTMPFFN
-42 EGDRIEVEGEF
+42 EGDRIEVVGDL

-62 INVRNVRLKKPSD
+62 VNVKNVRLKKPSD
-75 KESIIK
+75 RESIIK
-81 YLASGNIRGV
+81 YLASGNIKGI
-91 GKKTAQAIY
+91 GKKTAEAIY
-100 DVFCK
+100 DIFGK
-105 DSLDILYNDP
+105 ESLDILYKNP

-127 KLEDI
+127 KLNDI
-132 KISAEETRDSRR
+132 KLSAEETRDSRK
-144 SLEFLQGLRISY
+144 SLEFLQSLRISY
-156 NLAMKI
+156 NLSMKI

-185 KGIGFNM
+185 KGIGFSM
-192 ADALARNMQMESNSA
+192 ADNLARNMQMEANSP

-213 LRYVIDFE
+213 LRYVIDYE

-229 LEISY
+229 LEITY
-234 LINEAAKLLKA
+234 LIDEAARLLKA
-245 DKDLI
+245 DTNLI
-250 REQIQDDLLS
+250 AAQIEADLLS

-266 EIEEKSYVYSKG
+266 EIEEKSYVYSKS
-278 LYKAEKSVA
+278 LYQAEKSVA
-287 MALAKKIKEAYIF
+287 MAIAKKIKDKYEF
-300 DVEIDEDL
+300 DIEINEDL
-308 GGYSEEQK
+308 RIYSKEQK
-316 QAIEAAFENM
+316 QAIKSAFCNM
-326 VLVIT
+326 LLVIT

-344 ITSILDKN
+344 ITTILDKN
-352 ELTYALAAPTGRAAK
+352 ELSYALAAPTGRAAK

-393 EYNEENPIEKDYII
+393 EYNEENPIDKDYII

-414 DIYLM
+414 DIFLM
-419 KSLLDAVGESTA
+419 KSLLDAIGENTA

-444 GPGNVLSDV
+444 GPGNVLSDI
-453 LNSSAKSIR
+453 LNSNAKSIR

-477 NAHRINEGKYPVLNQ
+477 NAHRINEGNYPILNQ
-492 PDKDFFFINAN
+492 PNKDFFFINTSAN
-503 GDNFNHVL
+503 DFNKTL
-511 LDLIKDRLPNFYS
+511 LQLIENRLPNFYKL
-524 FDPVRDI
+524 DPIKDI

-540 NWGVDAIN
+540 AWGVDAIN
-548 KSIQDAINKEKI
+548 KSIQEALNKEKSF
-560 ILKVN
+560 LKIN
-565 DRTFKLHDKVM
+565 DRIFKLHDKVM
-576 QVRNNYDLKAI
+576 QVRNNYDLRAQ
-587 NQASNDDGVYN
+587 NYVTNDDGVYN

-603 ITEIDT
+603 ITKIDT
-609 NDESLKVEFDDGKI
+609 NEESLEVQFDDGKI

-668 LLYTGVT
+668 LFYTGVT
-675 RAKKLVILLG
+675 RAKNLVVLLG
-685 DKRFIKRMVDN
+685 DKRYVKKMVDN
-696 NRSNDRNTNLSY
+696 NRANVRNSNLTY

-713 ESILADWLFIFRWK
+713 ELILAD
-727 YLYFLSER
+727 
-735 IHLQVRSL
+735 

>member
-1 MKLEGIVSNI
+1 MKLEGIVTNI

-20 SVMTLETT
+20 SVMTLDTT
-28 DSDITIVGTMPLFN
+28 DSDITIVGTMPFFN
-42 EGDRIEVEGEF
+42 EGDRIEVVGDL

-62 INVRNVRLKKPSD
+62 VNVKNVRLKKPSD
-75 KESIIK
+75 RESIIK
-81 YLASGNIRGV
+81 YLASGNIKGI
-91 GKKTAQAIY
+91 GKKTAEAIY
-100 DVFCK
+100 DIFGK
-105 DSLDILYNDP
+105 ESLDILYKNP

-127 KLEDI
+127 KLNDI
-132 KISAEETRDSRR
+132 KLSAEETRDSRK
-144 SLEFLQGLRISY
+144 SLEFLQSLRISY
-156 NLAMKI
+156 NLSMKI

-185 KGIGFNM
+185 KGIGFSM
-192 ADALARNMQMESNSA
+192 ADNLARNMQMEANSP

-213 LRYVIDFE
+213 LRYVIDYE

-229 LEISY
+229 LEITY
-234 LINEAAKLLKA
+234 LIDEAARLLKA
-245 DKDLI
+245 DTNLI
-250 REQIQDDLLS
+250 AAQIEADLLS

-266 EIEEKSYVYSKG
+266 EIEEKSYVYSKS
-278 LYKAEKSVA
+278 LYQAEKSVA
-287 MALAKKIKEAYIF
+287 MAIAKKIKGKYEF
-300 DVEIDEDL
+300 DIEINEDL
-308 GGYSEEQK
+308 RIYSKEQK
-316 QAIEAAFENM
+316 QAIKSAFCNM
-326 VLVIT
+326 LLVIT

-344 ITSILDKN
+344 ITTILDKN
-352 ELTYALAAPTGRAAK
+352 ELSYALAAPTGRAAK

-393 EYNEENPIEKDYII
+393 EYNEENPIDKDYII

-414 DIYLM
+414 DIFLM
-419 KSLLDAVGESTA
+419 KSLLDAIGENTA

-444 GPGNVLSDV
+444 GPGNVLSDI
-453 LNSSAKSIR
+453 LNSNAKSIR

-477 NAHRINEGKYPVLNQ
+477 NAHRINEGNYPILNQ
-492 PDKDFFFINAN
+492 PNKDFFFINSSAN
-503 GDNFNHVL
+503 DFNKTL
-511 LDLIKDRLPNFYS
+511 LQLIENRLPNFYKL
-524 FDPVRDI
+524 DPIKDI

-540 NWGVDAIN
+540 AWGVDAIN
-548 KSIQDAINKEKI
+548 KSIQEALNKEKSF
-560 ILKVN
+560 LKIN
-565 DRTFKLHDKVM
+565 DRIFKLHDKVM
-576 QVRNNYDLKAI
+576 QVRNNYDLRAQ
-587 NQASNDDGVYN
+587 NYVTNDDGVYN

-603 ITEIDT
+603 ITNIDT
-609 NDESLKVEFDDGKI
+609 DEESLEVQFDDGKI

-658 QVAPMLLTRN
+658 QVAPMLLNRN
-668 LLYTGVT
+668 LFYTGVT
-675 RAKKLVILLG
+675 RAKNLVVLLG
-685 DKRFIKRMVDN
+685 DKRYVKKMVDN
-696 NRSNDRNTNLSY
+696 NRANVRNSNLTY

-713 ESILADWLFIFRWK
+713 ELILAD
-727 YLYFLSER
+727 
-735 IHLQVRSL
+735 

>member
-1 MKLEGIVSNI
+1 MKLEGIVTNI

-20 SVMTLETT
+20 SVMTLDTT
-28 DSDITIVGTMPLFN
+28 DSDITIVGTMPFFN
-42 EGDRIEVEGEF
+42 EGDRIEVVGDL

-62 INVRNVRLKKPSD
+62 VNVKNVRLKKPSD
-75 KESIIK
+75 RESIIK
-81 YLASGNIRGV
+81 YLASGNIKGI
-91 GKKTAQAIY
+91 GKKTAEAIY
-100 DVFCK
+100 DIFGK
-105 DSLDILYNDP
+105 ESLDILYKNP

-127 KLEDI
+127 KLNDI
-132 KISAEETRDSRR
+132 KLSAEETRDSRK
-144 SLEFLQGLRISY
+144 SLEFLQSLRISY
-156 NLAMKI
+156 NLSMKI

-185 KGIGFNM
+185 KGIGFSM
-192 ADALARNMQMESNSA
+192 ADNLARNMQMEANSP

-213 LRYVIDFE
+213 LRYVIDYE

-229 LEISY
+229 LEITY
-234 LINEAAKLLKA
+234 LIDEAARLLKA
-245 DKDLI
+245 DTNLI
-250 REQIQDDLLS
+250 AAQIEADLLS

-266 EIEEKSYVYSKG
+266 EIEEKSYVYSKS
-278 LYKAEKSVA
+278 LYQAEKSVA
-287 MALAKKIKEAYIF
+287 MAIAKKIKDNYEF
-300 DVEIDEDL
+300 DIEINEDL
-308 GGYSEEQK
+308 KIYSKEQK
-316 QAIEAAFENM
+316 QAIKSAFCNM
-326 VLVIT
+326 LLVIT

-344 ITSILDKN
+344 ITTILDKN
-352 ELTYALAAPTGRAAK
+352 ELSYALAAPTGRAAK

-393 EYNEENPIEKDYII
+393 EYNEENPIYKDYII

-414 DIYLM
+414 DIFLM
-419 KSLLDAVGESTA
+419 KSLLDAIGENTA

-444 GPGNVLSDV
+444 GPGNVLSDI
-453 LNSSAKSIR
+453 LNSNAKSIR

-477 NAHRINEGKYPVLNQ
+477 NAHRINEGNYPILNQ
-492 PDKDFFFINAN
+492 PNKDFFFINSSAN
-503 GDNFNHVL
+503 DFNKML
-511 LDLIKDRLPNFYS
+511 LQLIENRLPNFYKL
-524 FDPVRDI
+524 DPIKDI

-540 NWGVDAIN
+540 AWGVDAIN
-548 KSIQDAINKEKI
+548 KSIQEALNKEKSF
-560 ILKVN
+560 LKIN
-565 DRTFKLHDKVM
+565 DRIFKLHDKVM
-576 QVRNNYDLKAI
+576 QVRNNYDLRAQ
-587 NQASNDDGVYN
+587 NYVTNDDGVYN

-603 ITEIDT
+603 ITKIDT
-609 NDESLKVEFDDGKI
+609 NEESLEVQFDDGKI

-668 LLYTGVT
+668 LFYTGVT
-675 RAKKLVILLG
+675 RAKNLVVLLG
-685 DKRFIKRMVDN
+685 DKRYVKKMVDN
-696 NRSNDRNTNLSY
+696 NRANVRNSNLTY

-713 ESILADWLFIFRWK
+713 ELILAD
-727 YLYFLSER
+727 
-735 IHLQVRSL
+735 

>member
-1 MKLEGIVSNI
+1 MKLEGIVTNI

-20 SVMTLETT
+20 SVMTLDTT
-28 DSDITIVGTMPLFN
+28 DSDITIVGTMPFFN
-42 EGDRIEVEGEF
+42 EGDRIEVVGDL

-62 INVRNVRLKKPSD
+62 INVKNVRLKKPSD
-75 KESIIK
+75 RESIIK
-81 YLASGNIRGV
+81 YLASGNIKGI
-91 GKKTAQAIY
+91 GKKTAEAIY
-100 DVFCK
+100 DIFGK
-105 DSLDILYNDP
+105 ESLDILYKNP

-127 KLEDI
+127 KLADI
-132 KISAEETRDSRR
+132 KLSAEETRDSRK
-144 SLEFLQGLRISY
+144 SLEFLQSLRISY
-156 NLAMKI
+156 NLSMKI

-185 KGIGFNM
+185 KGIGFSM
-192 ADALARNMQMESNSA
+192 ADNLARNMQMESNSP

-213 LRYVIDFE
+213 LRYVIDYE

-229 LEISY
+229 LEITY
-234 LINEAAKLLKA
+234 LIDEASRLLKA
-245 DKDLI
+245 DTNLI
-250 REQIQDDLLS
+250 SAQIEADLLS

-266 EIEEKSYVYSKG
+266 EIEEKSYVYSKS

-287 MALAKKIKEAYIF
+287 MAIAKKIRDNYEFEIEINEDLRIYSKEQKEAIK
-300 DVEIDEDL
+300 
-308 GGYSEEQK
+308 S
-316 QAIEAAFENM
+316 AFCNM
-326 VLVIT
+326 LLVIT

-344 ITSILDKN
+344 ITTILEKN
-352 ELTYALAAPTGRAAK
+352 NLSYALAAPTGRAAK

-393 EYNEENPIEKDYII
+393 EYNEENPIDKDYII

-414 DIYLM
+414 DIFLM
-419 KSLLDAVGESTA
+419 KSLLDAISENTA

-444 GPGNVLSDV
+444 GPGNVLSDI
-453 LNSSAKSIR
+453 LNSNAKSIR

-477 NAHRINEGKYPVLNQ
+477 NAHRINEGNYPILNQ
-492 PDKDFFFINAN
+492 PNKDFFFINTSAN
-503 GDNFNHVL
+503 DFNKML
-511 LDLIKDRLPNFYS
+511 LQLIENRLPNFYKL
-524 FDPVRDI
+524 DPIKDI

-540 NWGVDAIN
+540 AWGVDAIN
-548 KSIQDAINKEKI
+548 KSIQEALNKEKLF
-560 ILKVN
+560 LKIN
-565 DRTFKLHDKVM
+565 DRFFKLHDKVM
-576 QVRNNYDLKAI
+576 QVRNNYDLRAQ
-587 NQASNDDGVYN
+587 NHVTNDDGVYN

-603 ITEIDT
+603 ITNIDT
-609 NDESLKVEFDDGKI
+609 DEESLEVQFDDGKI

-668 LLYTGVT
+668 LFYTGVT
-675 RAKKLVILLG
+675 RAKGLVILLG
-685 DKRFIKRMVDN
+685 DKRYIKKMVDN
-696 NRSNDRNTNLSY
+696 NRANVRNSNLTY

-713 ESILADWLFIFRWK
+713 ELILADWLFIFRRK
-727 YLYFLSER
+727 YLQLLS
-735 IHLQVRSL
+735 

>member
-1 MKLEGIVSNI
+1 MKLEGIVTNI

-20 SVMTLETT
+20 SVMTLDTT
-28 DSDITIVGTMPLFN
+28 DSDITIVGTMPFFN
-42 EGDRIEVEGEF
+42 EGDRIEVVGDL

-62 INVRNVRLKKPSD
+62 VNVKNVRLKKPSD
-75 KESIIK
+75 RESIIK
-81 YLASGNIRGV
+81 YLASGNITGI
-91 GKKTAQAIY
+91 GKKTAEAIY
-100 DVFCK
+100 DIFGK
-105 DSLDILYNDP
+105 ESLDILYKNP

-127 KLEDI
+127 KLNDI
-132 KISAEETRDSRR
+132 KLSAEETRDSRK
-144 SLEFLQGLRISY
+144 SLEFLQSLRISY
-156 NLAMKI
+156 NLSMKI

-185 KGIGFNM
+185 KGIGFSM
-192 ADALARNMQMESNSA
+192 ADNLARNMQMEANSP

-213 LRYVIDFE
+213 LRYVIDYE

-229 LEISY
+229 LEITY
-234 LINEAAKLLKA
+234 LIDEAARLLKA
-245 DKDLI
+245 DTNLI
-250 REQIQDDLLS
+250 AAQIEADLLS

-266 EIEEKSYVYSKG
+266 EIEEKSYVYSKS
-278 LYKAEKSVA
+278 LYQAEKSVA
-287 MALAKKIKEAYIF
+287 MAIAKKIKDKYEF
-300 DVEIDEDL
+300 DIEINEDL
-308 GGYSEEQK
+308 RIYSKEQK
-316 QAIEAAFENM
+316 QAIKSAFCNM
-326 VLVIT
+326 LLVIT

-344 ITSILDKN
+344 ITTILDKN
-352 ELTYALAAPTGRAAK
+352 ELSYALAAPTGRAAK

-393 EYNEENPIEKDYII
+393 EYNEENPIDKDYII

-414 DIYLM
+414 DIFLM
-419 KSLLDAVGESTA
+419 KSLLDAIGENAA

-444 GPGNVLSDV
+444 GPGNVLSDI
-453 LNSSAKSIR
+453 LNSNAKSIR

-477 NAHRINEGKYPVLNQ
+477 NAHRINEGNYPILNQ
-492 PDKDFFFINAN
+492 PNKDFFFINTSAN
-503 GDNFNHVL
+503 DFNKTL
-511 LDLIKDRLPNFYS
+511 LQLIENRLPNFYKL
-524 FDPVRDI
+524 DPIKDI

-540 NWGVDAIN
+540 AWGVDAIN
-548 KSIQDAINKEKI
+548 KSIQEALNKEKSF
-560 ILKVN
+560 LKIN
-565 DRTFKLHDKVM
+565 DRIFKLHDKVM
-576 QVRNNYDLKAI
+576 QVRNNYDLRAQ
-587 NQASNDDGVYN
+587 NYVTNDDGVYN

-603 ITEIDT
+603 ITKIDT
-609 NDESLKVEFDDGKI
+609 NEESLEVQFDDGKI

-668 LLYTGVT
+668 LFYTGVT
-675 RAKKLVILLG
+675 RAKNLVILLG
-685 DKRFIKRMVDN
+685 DKRYVKKMVDN
-696 NRSNDRNTNLSY
+696 NRANVRNSNLTY

-713 ESILADWLFIFRWK
+713 ELILADWLFIFRRK
-727 YLYFLSER
+727 YLQL
-735 IHLQVRSL
+735 LP

>member
-1 MKLEGIVSNI
+1 MKIEGIVSNI

-20 SVMTLETT
+20 SVMTLVTS
-28 DSDITIVGTMPLFN
+28 DSDITIVGTMPFFN
-42 EGDRIEVEGEF
+42 EGDRIEVIGDL

-62 INVRNVRLKKPSD
+62 LNIKNVRLKKPSD
-75 KESIIK
+75 RESIIK
-81 YLASGNIRGV
+81 YLSSGNIRGI
-91 GKKTAQAIY
+91 GKKTAERIY
-100 DVFCK
+100 NVFGK
-105 DSLDILYNDP
+105 DSLDILYNNP
-115 DKLLKV
+115 EKLIEV

-132 KISAEETRDSRR
+132 KLSAEETKDSRK
-144 SLEFLQGLRISY
+144 SLEYLQGLRISY

-192 ADALARNMQMESNSA
+192 ADSLARNMQMESNSP

-213 LRYVIDFE
+213 LRYVIDYE

-229 LEISY
+229 LEADY
-234 LINEAAKLLKA
+234 LIEEAAKLLKA
-245 DKDLI
+245 DKNLI
-250 REQIQDDLLS
+250 AAQIETDLLS

-266 EIEEKSYVYSKG
+266 EIKEKSYVYSKG

-287 MALAKKIKEAYIF
+287 INLAKKIKEPYIF
-300 DVEIDEDL
+300 DVSIDEDL
-308 GGYSEEQK
+308 TSYSKEQK
-316 QAIEAAFENM
+316 IAIENAFENM
-326 VLVIT
+326 FLVIT

-344 ITSILDKN
+344 ITKILDKN
-352 ELTYALAAPTGRAAK
+352 DMTYALAAPTGRAAK

-372 TDSEANTIHR
+372 TDSDAITIHR
-382 LVGIRPDMPIA
+382 LIGIRPDLTIA

-407 VDEMSMV
+407 VDEVSMV

-419 KSLLDAVGESTA
+419 KSLLDAIGESTS

-444 GPGNVLSDV
+444 GPGNVLSDI
-453 LNSSAKSIR
+453 LNSPAKSIR
-462 LKKIFRQAGQ
+462 LKKIFRQAGE

-477 NAHRINEGKYPVLNQ
+477 NAHRINEGKYPFLNQ
-492 PDKDFFFINAN
+492 PDKDFFFIDTNSFGFQN
-503 GDNFNHVL
+503 TL
-511 LDLIKDRLPNFYS
+511 LDLIANRLPNFYK
-524 FDPVRDI
+524 FDPIKDI
-531 EVLALSRKT
+531 QVLSLSKKT
-540 NWGVDAIN
+540 QWGVDSIN
-548 KSIQDAINKEKI
+548 KAIQEAINKEKNF
-560 ILKVN
+560 LKVN
-565 DRTFKLHDKVM
+565 DKVFKLYDKVM
-576 QVRNNYDLKAI
+576 QIRNNYDLRAQ
-587 NQASNDDGVYN
+587 NYMANDDGVYN

-603 ITEIDT
+603 VIEIDS
-609 NDESLKVEFDDGKI
+609 NEESLKVEFDDGKI
-623 VKYKKEDIKDLDLS
+623 VKYKKEDIRDLDLS

-685 DKRFIKRMVDN
+685 DKRYIKKMVDN
-696 NRSNDRNTNLSY
+696 DKANDRNSNLSY
-708 WINEM
+708 WIREM
-713 ESILADWLFIFRWK
+713 ESILAD
-727 YLYFLSER
+727 
-735 IHLQVRSL
+735 

>member
-1 MKLEGIVSNI
+1 MKLEGIVTNI

-20 SVMTLETT
+20 SVMTLDTT
-28 DSDITIVGTMPLFN
+28 DSDITIVGTMPFFN
-42 EGDRIEVEGEF
+42 EGDRIEVIGDL

-62 INVRNVRLKKPSD
+62 INVKNVRLKKPSD
-75 KESIIK
+75 RESIIK
-81 YLASGNIRGV
+81 YLASGNIKGI
-91 GKKTAQAIY
+91 GKKTAEAIY
-100 DVFCK
+100 DIFGK
-105 DSLDILYNDP
+105 ESLDILYKNP

-127 KLEDI
+127 KLADI
-132 KISAEETRDSRR
+132 KLSAEETRDSRK
-144 SLEFLQGLRISY
+144 SLEFLQSLRISY
-156 NLAMKI
+156 NLSMKI

-185 KGIGFNM
+185 KGIGFSM
-192 ADALARNMQMESNSA
+192 ADNLARNMQMEANSP

-213 LRYVIDFE
+213 LRYVIDYE

-229 LEISY
+229 LEITY
-234 LINEAAKLLKA
+234 LIDEAARLLKA
-245 DKDLI
+245 DTNLI
-250 REQIQDDLLS
+250 SAQIEADLLS

-266 EIEEKSYVYSKG
+266 EIEEKSYVYSKS

-287 MALAKKIKEAYIF
+287 MAIAKKIKDTYEF
-300 DVEIDEDL
+300 DIEINEDL
-308 GGYSEEQK
+308 RIYSKEQK
-316 QAIEAAFENM
+316 EAIKSAFCNM
-326 VLVIT
+326 LLVIT
-331 GGPGTGKTTIINA
+331 GGPGTGKTTVINA
-344 ITSILDKN
+344 ITTILDKN
-352 ELTYALAAPTGRAAK
+352 ELSYALAAPTGRAAK

-393 EYNEENPIEKDYII
+393 EYNEENPIDKDYII

-414 DIYLM
+414 DIFLM
-419 KSLLDAVGESTA
+419 KSLLDAIGENTA

-444 GPGNVLSDV
+444 GPGNVLSDI
-453 LNSSAKSIR
+453 LNSNAKSIR

-477 NAHRINEGKYPVLNQ
+477 NAHRINEGNYPILNQ
-492 PDKDFFFINAN
+492 PNKDFFFINTSAN
-503 GDNFNHVL
+503 DFNKML
-511 LDLIKDRLPNFYS
+511 LQLIENRLPNFYKL
-524 FDPVRDI
+524 DPIKDI

-540 NWGVDAIN
+540 AWGVDAIN
-548 KSIQDAINKEKI
+548 KSIQEALNKEKLF
-560 ILKVN
+560 LKIN
-565 DRTFKLHDKVM
+565 DRIFKLHDKVM
-576 QVRNNYDLKAI
+576 QVRNNYDLRAQ
-587 NQASNDDGVYN
+587 NHVTNDDGVYN

-603 ITEIDT
+603 ITDIDT
-609 NDESLKVEFDDGKI
+609 DEEILEVQFDDGKI

-668 LLYTGVT
+668 LFYTGVT
-675 RAKKLVILLG
+675 RAKDLVILLG
-685 DKRFIKRMVDN
+685 DKRYIKKMVDN
-696 NRSNDRNTNLSY
+696 NRANVRNSNLTY

-713 ESILADWLFIFRWK
+713 EFILADWLFIFRRK
-727 YLYFLSER
+727 YLQL
-735 IHLQVRSL
+735 LP

>member
-1 MKLEGIVSNI
+1 MKLEGIVTNI

-20 SVMTLETT
+20 SVMTLETP
-28 DSDITIVGTMPLFN
+28 DSDITIVGTMPFFN
-42 EGDRIEVEGEF
+42 EGDRIEVVGDL

-62 INVRNVRLKKPSD
+62 INVKNVRLKKPSD

-81 YLASGNIRGV
+81 YLASGNIKGV
-91 GKKTAQAIY
+91 GKKTAEAIF
-100 DVFCK
+100 DVFGK
-105 DSLDILYNDP
+105 DSLDILYKNP

-127 KLEDI
+127 KLDDI

-144 SLEFLQGLRISY
+144 SLEFLQSLRISY

-185 KGIGFNM
+185 KGIGFSM
-192 ADALARNMQMESNSA
+192 ADSLARNMQMEANSS

-213 LRYVIDFE
+213 LTYVIDYE
-221 ADFNGHTS
+221 ADFDGHTS

-234 LINEAAKLLKA
+234 LIEQAAKLLKA
-245 DKDLI
+245 DKSLI
-250 REQIQDDLLS
+250 AAQIEVDLLS

-266 EIEEKSYVYSKG
+266 EIEDKSYVYSKA

-287 MALAKKIKEAYIF
+287 MALAKKINEPYIF
-300 DVEIDEDL
+300 DVEINEDL
-308 GGYSEEQK
+308 AGYSKEQK
-316 QAIEAAFENM
+316 QAIEAAFSKM
-326 VLVIT
+326 LLVIT

-344 ITSILDKN
+344 IAKILDKN
-352 ELTYALAAPTGRAAK
+352 ELSYALAAPTGRAAK

-372 TDSEANTIHR
+372 TESEANTIHR
-382 LVGIRPDMPIA
+382 LVGIRPDISIA

-407 VDEMSMV
+407 VDEVSMV

-419 KSLLDAVGESTA
+419 KNLLDAIGESTA

-444 GPGNVLSDV
+444 GPGNVLSDI
-453 LNSSAKSIR
+453 LDSPAESIR
-462 LKKIFRQAGQ
+462 LKKIFRQAGE
-472 SNIIV
+472 SNIVV
-477 NAHRINEGKYPVLNQ
+477 NAHRINEGKYPFLNQ
-492 PDKDFFFINAN
+492 PDKDFFFIGTNAN
-503 GDNFNHVL
+503 NFNKAL
-511 LDLIKDRLPNFYS
+511 IDLIKDRLPSFYK
-524 FDPVRDI
+524 FDPIKDI

-540 NWGVDAIN
+540 SWGVDAIN
-548 KSIQDAINKEKI
+548 KSIQKAINNETLF
-560 ILKVN
+560 LKYN
-565 DRTFKLHDKVM
+565 DHIFKLHDKVM

-587 NQASNDDGVYN
+587 NHTVSDDGVYN
-598 GDIGI
+598 GDIGMI
-603 ITEIDT
+603 IDIDT
-609 NDESLKVEFDDGKI
+609 NEESLEVEFDDGKI

-668 LLYTGVT
+668 LLYTGIT

-685 DKRFIKRMVDN
+685 DKAYIKKMVDN
-696 NRSNDRNTNLSY
+696 NRSNDRNSNLSY
-708 WINEM
+708 WIREM
-713 ESILADWLFIFRWK
+713 ESIIADWLFIFR
-727 YLYFLSER
+727 
-735 IHLQVRSL
+735 

>member
-1 MKLEGIVSNI
+1 MKLEGIVTNI

-20 SVMTLETT
+20 SVMTLETP
-28 DSDITIVGTMPLFN
+28 DSDITIVGTMPFFN
-42 EGDRIEVEGEF
+42 EGDRIEVVGDL

-62 INVRNVRLKKPSD
+62 INVKNVRLKKPSD

-81 YLASGNIRGV
+81 YLASGNIKGV
-91 GKKTAQAIY
+91 GKKTAEAIF
-100 DVFCK
+100 DVFGK
-105 DSLDILYNDP
+105 DSLDILYKNP

-127 KLEDI
+127 KLDDI
-132 KISAEETRDSRR
+132 KISAEKTRDSRR
-144 SLEFLQGLRISY
+144 SLEFLQSLRISY

-185 KGIGFNM
+185 KGIGFSM
-192 ADALARNMQMESNSA
+192 ADSLARNMQMEANSS

-213 LRYVIDFE
+213 LTYVIDYE

-234 LINEAAKLLKA
+234 LIEQAAKLLKA
-245 DKDLI
+245 DKSLI
-250 REQIQDDLLS
+250 AAQIKVDLLS

-266 EIEEKSYVYSKG
+266 EIEDKSYVYSKA

-287 MALAKKIKEAYIF
+287 MALAKKINEPYIF
-300 DVEIDEDL
+300 DVEINEDL
-308 GGYSEEQK
+308 AGYSKEQK
-316 QAIEAAFENM
+316 QAIEAAFSKM
-326 VLVIT
+326 LLVIT

-344 ITSILDKN
+344 IAKILDKN
-352 ELTYALAAPTGRAAK
+352 ELSYALAAPTGRAAK

-372 TDSEANTIHR
+372 TESEANTIHR
-382 LVGIRPDMPIA
+382 LVGIRPDISIA

-407 VDEMSMV
+407 VDEVSMV

-419 KSLLDAVGESTA
+419 KNLLDAIGESTA

-444 GPGNVLSDV
+444 GPGNVLSDI
-453 LNSSAKSIR
+453 LDSPAESIR
-462 LKKIFRQAGQ
+462 LKKIFRQAGE
-472 SNIIV
+472 SNIVV
-477 NAHRINEGKYPVLNQ
+477 NAHRINEGKYPFLNQ
-492 PDKDFFFINAN
+492 PDKDFFFIGTNAN
-503 GDNFNHVL
+503 NFNKAL
-511 LDLIKDRLPNFYS
+511 IDLIKDRLPSFYK
-524 FDPVRDI
+524 FDPIKDI

-540 NWGVDAIN
+540 SWGVDAIN
-548 KSIQDAINKEKI
+548 KSIQKAINNETLF
-560 ILKVN
+560 LKYN
-565 DRTFKLHDKVM
+565 DHIFKLHDKVM

-587 NQASNDDGVYN
+587 NHTVSDDGVYN
-598 GDIGI
+598 GDIGMI
-603 ITEIDT
+603 IDIDT
-609 NDESLKVEFDDGKI
+609 NEESLEVEFDDGKI

-668 LLYTGVT
+668 LLYTGIT

-685 DKRFIKRMVDN
+685 DKAYIKKMVDN
-696 NRSNDRNTNLSY
+696 NRSNDRNSNLSY
-708 WINEM
+708 WIREM
-713 ESILADWLFIFRWK
+713 ESILAD
-727 YLYFLSER
+727 
-735 IHLQVRSL
+735 

>member
-1 MKLEGIVSNI
+1 MKLEGIVTNI

-20 SVMTLETT
+20 SVMTLDTT
-28 DSDITIVGTMPLFN
+28 DSDITIVGTMPFFN
-42 EGDRIEVEGEF
+42 EGDRIEVVGDL

-62 INVRNVRLKKPSD
+62 INVKNVRLKKPSD
-75 KESIIK
+75 RESIIK
-81 YLASGNIRGV
+81 YLASGNIKGI
-91 GKKTAQAIY
+91 GKKTAEAIY
-100 DVFCK
+100 DIFGK
-105 DSLDILYNDP
+105 ESLDILYKNP

-127 KLEDI
+127 KLADI
-132 KISAEETRDSRR
+132 KLSAEETRDSRK
-144 SLEFLQGLRISY
+144 SLEFLQSLRISY
-156 NLAMKI
+156 NLSMKI

-185 KGIGFNM
+185 KGIGFSM
-192 ADALARNMQMESNSA
+192 ADNLARNMQMESNSP

-213 LRYVIDFE
+213 LRYVIDYE

-229 LEISY
+229 LEITY
-234 LINEAAKLLKA
+234 LIDEASRLLKA
-245 DKDLI
+245 DTNLI
-250 REQIQDDLLS
+250 SAQIEADLLS

-266 EIEEKSYVYSKG
+266 EIEEKSYVYSKS

-287 MALAKKIKEAYIF
+287 MAIAKKIRDNYEFEIEINEDLRIYSKEQKEAIK
-300 DVEIDEDL
+300 
-308 GGYSEEQK
+308 S
-316 QAIEAAFENM
+316 AFCNM
-326 VLVIT
+326 LLVIT

-344 ITSILDKN
+344 ITTILEKN
-352 ELTYALAAPTGRAAK
+352 NLSYALAAPTGRAAK

-393 EYNEENPIEKDYII
+393 EYNEENPIDKDYII

-414 DIYLM
+414 DIFLM
-419 KSLLDAVGESTA
+419 KSLLDAVSENTA

-444 GPGNVLSDV
+444 GPGNVLSDI
-453 LNSSAKSIR
+453 LNSNAKSIR

-477 NAHRINEGKYPVLNQ
+477 NAHRINEGNYPILNQ
-492 PDKDFFFINAN
+492 PNKDFFFINTSAN
-503 GDNFNHVL
+503 DFNKML
-511 LDLIKDRLPNFYS
+511 LQLIENRLPNFYKL
-524 FDPVRDI
+524 DPIKDI

-540 NWGVDAIN
+540 AWGVDAIN
-548 KSIQDAINKEKI
+548 KSVQEALNKEKLF
-560 ILKVN
+560 LKIN
-565 DRTFKLHDKVM
+565 DRIFKLHDKVM
-576 QVRNNYDLKAI
+576 QVRNNYDLRAQ
-587 NQASNDDGVYN
+587 NHVTNDDGVYN

-603 ITEIDT
+603 ITNIDT
-609 NDESLKVEFDDGKI
+609 DEESLEVQFDDGKI

-668 LLYTGVT
+668 LFYTGVT
-675 RAKKLVILLG
+675 RAKDLVILLG
-685 DKRFIKRMVDN
+685 DKRYIKKMVDN
-696 NRSNDRNTNLSY
+696 NRANVRNSNLTY

-713 ESILADWLFIFRWK
+713 EFILAD
-727 YLYFLSER
+727 
-735 IHLQVRSL
+735 